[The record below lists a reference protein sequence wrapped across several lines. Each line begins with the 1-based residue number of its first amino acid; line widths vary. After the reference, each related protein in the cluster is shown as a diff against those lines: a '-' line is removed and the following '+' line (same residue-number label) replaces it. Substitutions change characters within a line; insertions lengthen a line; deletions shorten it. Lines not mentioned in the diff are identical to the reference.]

1 MLPGLQEQSAMEDSR
16 HSSDGSLREILA
28 EARRKNRARP
38 RREPKAREL
47 STPATSS
54 TSSTSRGRDVNS
66 NNASLPHP
74 PSRTPTPSRRNKG
87 RQQAG
92 AGVHIRQ
99 EMAGFGQAPAFGAQ
113 ALSTDATNRSVS
125 PFGALLNSSSTFGQQ
140 QQTSVFGAPHPP
152 TSNAF
157 QQPQQPPSFA
167 FPNSATSPPAGSNPS
182 GAGVW
187 GGSNPASNGDVNSKP
202 FATANTA
209 PNPFATQTTTATPP
223 NPFSNAAT
231 ATAATASGS
240 GTASNP
246 FAAPTSA
253 GGFGAP
259 SSIANGPSSLLA
271 KPTESSNQ
279 TGASFAG
286 ATANSQK
293 RKNGFGDAG
302 AMKRLAFDSA
312 TNSFQ
317 NPQTTFAPGSSSN
330 DPVGFGVRDTRK
342 NRNGFSDYLKSREA
356 SGLGSRTT
364 RAHSFDANGV
374 QKSAS
379 AYEKE
384 IRDQLRKDNLHPPAW
399 PRQPGNPANRQAME
413 DHSEK
418 YKKYQA
424 RVRTSLIKAGLIDD
438 PEVRKKLSDAI
449 DFRGICQDMCPEGE
463 KVSRIVEYDVKLA
476 EKTTSPD
483 GLEMWPNP
491 DRMIKSFKRSA
502 AGTDS
507 PLPTEVRSP
516 AALRRTVDYLIDDF
530 LRSDENL
537 PAQHNFLWDRTRA
550 IRKDF
555 IFQNAMSAEERT
567 DQIYCLENIARF
579 HAVALHLLSQEN
591 FAAEDFSEQQE
602 REQLGKTLLSL
613 MQVYDE
619 CKDME
624 GIRMDNEA
632 EFRAYYLLFN
642 AHDPFVMQQM
652 QDWDDK
658 FWFESSEIQT
668 AVTLI
673 EAMQNVWNG
682 RGPLRPQVAL
692 TTGSASFTTYFSV
705 VEDRK
710 VSYTMACFAEIHFTQ
725 IRRQLLKSIHKSY
738 GRVRDGPKDLTAKVL
753 NSILRFD
760 TEEQCVAF
768 LEELEMEF
776 SSDGADEPYLVVERR
791 RSIPGKTIRQS
802 FSGEMVE
809 RKRGGRPLP
818 EVIHTTVFE
827 DASAVVEANFSPD
840 SMFVTQP
847 TGSPGF
853 RASGDSRTNHLDV
866 NFSDDD
872 TPSSSP
878 QPPLKTLSPFQ
889 RPPTTNG
896 FVTSDSNKPALD
908 SAAQNPFS
916 QQASSNPF
924 FQASNTGSNPPT
936 DNTVSNAQPPAFPW
950 TSNPPTESVFG
961 IPPSSESATKPPV
974 EMPKFTWS
982 TTPSD
987 TTATNPPA
995 EGGSGSVF
1003 DFLHKPADTGR
1014 ATFFPDTATSTST
1027 APDIS
1032 SSVFPTKTQ
1041 AAGVKAQTPAIE
1053 SSPLKPLDALPAAA
1067 KDSTSVPPNKLFSIA
1082 GPASAPTHQSSEVS
1096 QPQAPSLFTKPSE
1109 MIKSQP
1115 APVNTPPPPPEP
1127 ATPKDLMGDFA
1138 KWVVLGDNGLM
1149 EEFQEALVA
1158 HLVRG
1163 VFDQHQR
1170 QEEERKQKEEEFRS
1184 WAQAR
1189 KFRIYSLRVRF
1200 FYRWRDIARKL
1211 ALKRV
1216 GRHNRAAM
1224 KQYRETKLAEA
1235 KAAKAKAER
1244 DAQSRAK
1251 RLTGPSSWLDELE
1264 KDRAFKR
1271 ARRESTSRDT
1281 SRRASVTSSNADA
1294 LLATGIFS
1302 GMENQQEL
1310 AANCVRDDDS
1320 LYDALVG
1327 VTIHPNTSQQSMGP
1341 PARPKDPLRS
1351 VRNAAVA
1358 KPAPKPKLSKKAQYL
1373 QDLMSGKH
1381 REDDLISFRSSDSS
1395 RMARSV
1401 PTGGKIT
1408 NFSRYQSSSPRSSAE
1423 PERPRNGP
1431 GSGIKSSYWLLRSRG
1446 LFATP
1451 TGHVLSDKAPRPVM
1465 SNNHEGGSQY
1475 SGDSDAGD
1483 LDDRVLEQDGAYR
1496 ASLGLTG
1503 SRRSTFSVPQSAA
1516 GSPPRHSFLK
1526 PKPSMTRQSLP
1537 AGMSSAS
1544 LLASRHTDGDAV
1556 SQAGSA
1562 VSTLQQDAEE
1572 SLRELKRVAAEL
1584 DSETEWYREQ
1594 NKQLSQGQ

>member
-1 MLPGLQEQSAMEDSR
+1 MEDNR
-16 HSSDGSLREILA
+16 DSSNGSLSEILR
-28 EARRKNRARP
+28 EVRRRNRAK
-38 RREPKAREL
+38 PKRGPLAGEL
-47 STPATSS
+47 GTPATS
-54 TSSTSRGRDVNS
+54 TSSSSSSRGRDVNS
-66 NNASLPHP
+66 SNASNASLPHP
-74 PSRTPTPSRRNKG
+74 PTSKPTPPRRNKG
-87 RQQAG
+87 RPQTG
-92 AGVHIRQ
+92 AGVQ
-99 EMAGFGQAPAFGAQ
+99 TQAVMAGFGQAPAFGAQ

-125 PFGALLNSSSTFGQQ
+125 PFGAPFNSSSTFGQP
-140 QQTSVFGAPHPP
+140 QQTSVFGAPAPA
-152 TSNAF
+152 TNNAF
-157 QQPQQPPSFA
+157 QQSQQPQAFA
-167 FPNSATSPPAGSNPS
+167 FPNNTTNPTAGNNFGGGGGV
-182 GAGVW
+182 GAPNV
-187 GGSNPASNGDVNSKP
+187 ASNGDVNSNP
-202 FATANTA
+202 FAAPNPA
-209 PNPFATQTTTATPP
+209 PNPFATQTTAGAPS
-223 NPFSNAAT
+223 NPFSNAAPAST
-231 ATAATASGS
+231 TASGF
-240 GTASNP
+240 GAPSNP
-246 FAAPTSA
+246 FAAATSA
-253 GGFGAP
+253 SSFGAP
-259 SSIANGPSSLLA
+259 SSTTNGPSNLFA
-271 KPTESSNQ
+271 KPTESLHQ
-279 TGASFAG
+279 EPAPFGGAAP
-286 ATANSQK
+286 NSQK
-293 RKNGFGDAG
+293 RKNGFGDTG
-302 AMKRLAFDSA
+302 AMKRLAFDS

-317 NPQTTFAPGSSSN
+317 KPQTAFGPGSARN
-330 DPVGFGVRDTRK
+330 DPVGFGVKDTRK
-342 NRNGFSDYLKSREA
+342 NRNGFADYLKEREA
-356 SGLGSRTT
+356 SGLGPKTA
-364 RAHSFDANGV
+364 RANSFDANDV
-374 QKSAS
+374 QKSPS
-379 AYEKE
+379 VYEKE
-384 IRDQLRKDNLHPPAW
+384 IRDQLRKDNLNPPAW

-413 DHSEK
+413 DHREK
-418 YKKYQA
+418 YKKYEG
-424 RVRTSLIKAGLIDD
+424 RVRSSLIKAGLIDD

-463 KVSRIVEYDVKLA
+463 KVSRIVEYDVKAA

-537 PAQHNFLWDRTRA
+537 PSQHNFLWDRTRA

-555 IFQNAMSAEERT
+555 IFQNAMSADERT

-619 CKDME
+619 CKDMD
-624 GIRMDNEA
+624 GVRMENEA

-658 FWFESSEIQT
+658 FWFNSSEVQT
-668 AVTLI
+668 VVTLI

-692 TTGSASFTTYFSV
+692 TTGSASFTTYFSI

-725 IRRQLLKSIHKSY
+725 LRRQLLKAIHKAY

-802 FSGEMVE
+802 FSGVMVE
-809 RKRGGRPLP
+809 RKRGGRTLP

-827 DASAVVEANFSPD
+827 EATTSAEETHSPD

-847 TGSPGF
+847 TESPAFGT
-853 RASGDSRTNHLDV
+853 SGEQKSNSLEV

-896 FVTSDSNKPALD
+896 FATSDLNKSVVD
-908 SAAQNPFS
+908 SAPANPFS
-916 QQASSNPF
+916 QAPSKSF
-924 FQASNTGSNPPT
+924 FQGFNTSATTSINNSASN
-936 DNTVSNAQPPAFPW
+936 VKPPAFPW
-950 TSNPPTESVFG
+950 TSNAPTDNPPNN
-961 IPPSSESATKPPV
+961 PPSSESATKPAT
-974 EMPKFTWS
+974 EIPKFPWS
-982 TTPSD
+982 TTPPD
-987 TTATNPPA
+987 TTAGTA
-995 EGGSGSVF
+995 TTEGGSGSVF
-1003 DFLHKPADTGR
+1003 DFLNKPAENSK
-1014 ATFFPDTATSTST
+1014 ATFIPDASIPTSTSSNIFL
-1027 APDIS
+1027 PSI
-1032 SSVFPTKTQ
+1032 PTGDK
-1041 AAGVKAQTPAIE
+1041 
-1053 SSPLKPLDALPAAA
+1053 AA
-1067 KDSTSVPPNKLFSIA
+1067 KTE
-1082 GPASAPTHQSSEVS
+1082 Q
-1096 QPQAPSLFTKPSE
+1096 QAPVPESTETKPSG
-1109 MIKSQP
+1109 
-1115 APVNTPPPPPEP
+1115 VTPPTASDKAAAPPTKSLFDMAPAQMPAEP
-1127 ATPKDLMGDFA
+1127 SSQVSQSPTSSLFAKPSQMFNTNPPTGSSLAPPQPVPPKDLMGDFA
-1138 KWVVLGDNGLM
+1138 NWVVLGDHGLM
-1149 EEFQEALVA
+1149 EEFQEALVT
-1158 HLVRG
+1158 HLVRA

-1170 QEEERKQKEEEFRS
+1170 EEEERKRKEEENRS

-1189 KFRIYSLRVRF
+1189 KFRKYSLRVRF
-1200 FYRWRDIARKL
+1200 FYRWRDTARKL

-1216 GRHNRAAM
+1216 GRHNRAAI
-1224 KQYRETKLAEA
+1224 KHYRETKLAEA
-1235 KAAKAKAER
+1235 KAAKAKAEK
-1244 DAQSRAK
+1244 DELSRTK

-1264 KDRAFKR
+1264 KDRALKR
-1271 ARRESTSRDT
+1271 ARRESMSLDT
-1281 SRRASVTSSNADA
+1281 SRRASITSSNADA

-1302 GMENQQEL
+1302 GMENQRDL
-1310 AANCVRDDDS
+1310 AANCIRDDDS

-1351 VRNAAVA
+1351 VRGAAVT
-1358 KPAPKPKLSKKAQYL
+1358 KPPPKPKLSKKAQYL

-1401 PTGGKIT
+1401 PSGGKVT

-1423 PERPRNGP
+1423 PERPKNGP

-1465 SNNHEGGSQY
+1465 GSPHEGGSQY

-1526 PKPSMTRQSLP
+1526 PKPSMVRQSLP
-1537 AGMSSAS
+1537 AGMSSTS
-1544 LLASRHTDGDAV
+1544 LLV
-1556 SQAGSA
+1556 SQHADIDAASQTGSA

-1594 NKQLSQGQ
+1594 NKQMSQGQQAFGA

>member
-1 MLPGLQEQSAMEDSR
+1 MLPNFREESAMADNRDSP
-16 HSSDGSLREILA
+16 GSLNEILRQV
-28 EARRKNRARP
+28 RRKNRAKP
-38 RREPKAREL
+38 KREPLAGEL
-47 STPATSS
+47 STRATS
-54 TSSTSRGRDVNS
+54 SRGRDVNS
-66 NNASLPHP
+66 NNASLPRP
-74 PSRTPTPSRRNKG
+74 PSSTPTPPLRNKG
-87 RQQAG
+87 RPQTG
-92 AGVHIRQ
+92 AGVQ
-99 EMAGFGQAPAFGAQ
+99 TQTEMAGFGQAPAFGAQ

-125 PFGALLNSSSTFGQQ
+125 PFGAPFNSSSTFGQQ
-140 QQTSVFGAPHPP
+140 QQAPVFGAPAAA

-157 QQPQQPPSFA
+157 PQSQQPPSFA
-167 FPNSATSPPAGSNPS
+167 FPNSATNPPAGNNPS
-182 GAGVW
+182 GGAF
-187 GGSNPASNGDVNSKP
+187 GGSNVGSNGEINSNP
-202 FATANTA
+202 FASANTA
-209 PNPFATQTTTATPP
+209 SNPFATQTTTGTSS
-223 NPFSNAAT
+223 NPFSNATPAAT
-231 ATAATASGS
+231 TASGF

-246 FAAPTSA
+246 FAAATTA
-253 GGFGAP
+253 NNFGAP
-259 SSIANGPSSLLA
+259 SSITNG
-271 KPTESSNQ
+271 SSNVF
-279 TGASFAG
+279 TKTAEISNHAEASFAG

-293 RKNGFGDAG
+293 RKNGFGDTG
-302 AMKRLAFDSA
+302 VMKRLAFDS
-312 TNSFQ
+312 TTSSFQ
-317 NPQTTFAPGSSSN
+317 RPQSTFAPGPSSK
-330 DPVGFGVRDTRK
+330 DPVGFGVKDTRK
-342 NRNGFSDYLKSREA
+342 NRNGFSDYMKVREA
-356 SGLGSRTT
+356 SGLGPKTA
-364 RAHSFDANGV
+364 RAHSFDVNGV

-379 AYEKE
+379 VYEKE
-384 IRDQLRKDNLHPPAW
+384 VRDQLRKDNLHPPAW

-418 YKKYQA
+418 YKKYQG

-449 DFRGICQDMCPEGE
+449 DFKGICQDMCPEGE

-507 PLPTEVRSP
+507 PLPIEVRSP

-530 LRSDENL
+530 LKSDENL
-537 PAQHNFLWDRTRA
+537 PSQHNFLWDRTRA

-579 HAVALHLLSQEN
+579 HAVALHLLSQDN

-624 GIRMDNEA
+624 GMSMENEA

-658 FWFESSEIQT
+658 FWFNSSEVQT

-692 TTGSASFTTYFSV
+692 TTGSASFTTYFSI

-738 GRVRDGPKDLTAKVL
+738 GRVRDGPKDLTAKVI

-802 FSGEMVE
+802 FSGVMVE

-827 DASAVVEANFSPD
+827 EASATAEASYSPD
-840 SMFVTQP
+840 SMFVTQA
-847 TGSPGF
+847 TGTLAFG
-853 RASGDSRTNHLDV
+853 ASGGLRANQVDV
-866 NFSDDD
+866 NFSDDE

-889 RPPTTNG
+889 KPPTTNT
-896 FVTSDSNKPALD
+896 FATLDSSKSVLD
-908 SAAQNPFS
+908 SAPKNPFS
-916 QQASSNPF
+916 QVSSNPF
-924 FQASNTGSNPPT
+924 SQASDKSSTPPT
-936 DNTVSNAQPPAFPW
+936 DNSASNTKPPAFPW
-950 TSNPPTESVFG
+950 TSNPPTDNVLG
-961 IPPSSESATKPPV
+961 NAPSSESVTNPPTQ
-974 EMPKFTWS
+974 MPKFPWS
-982 TTPSD
+982 TTPAD
-987 TTATNPPA
+987 TTASTAPA
-995 EGGSGSVF
+995 DGGPSSVF
-1003 DFLHKPADTGR
+1003 DFLNKQEEKSKVA
-1014 ATFFPDTATSTST
+1014 FFPDAATSTST
-1027 APDIS
+1027 ASGIS
-1032 SSVFPTKTQ
+1032 SSIFPTENQ
-1041 AAGVKAQTPAIE
+1041 AAEAKEQARFLETLTKP
-1053 SSPLKPLDALPAAA
+1053 SSA
-1067 KDSTSVPPNKLFSIA
+1067 
-1082 GPASAPTHQSSEVS
+1082 ASAPASDPYAELSTNPASVAGSAPTQQATGPS
-1096 QPQAPSLFTKPSE
+1096 QPQVSSLFTKPSE
-1109 MIKSQP
+1109 MVKPHP
-1115 APVNTPPPPPEP
+1115 APANTPPPPQP
-1127 ATPKDLMGDFA
+1127 APPKDLMGDFA

-1149 EEFQEALVA
+1149 DEFQEALVT
-1158 HLVRG
+1158 HLVRA
-1163 VFDQHQR
+1163 VFNQHQLE
-1170 QEEERKQKEEEFRS
+1170 EEERKRKEEENRS

-1200 FYRWRDIARKL
+1200 FYRWREIARKL

-1224 KQYRETKLAEA
+1224 KHYREAKLAEA
-1235 KAAKAKAER
+1235 KAAKAKAEK
-1244 DAQSRAK
+1244 DEQSRTK
-1251 RLTGPSSWLDELE
+1251 RLIGPSSWLDELE
-1264 KDRAFKR
+1264 KDRALKR
-1271 ARRESTSRDT
+1271 ARRESMSLDT
-1281 SRRASVTSSNADA
+1281 SRRGSITSSNADA

-1358 KPAPKPKLSKKAQYL
+1358 KPTPKPKLSKKAQYL

-1381 REDDLISFRSSDSS
+1381 REDDLISFRSSNSS

-1401 PTGGKIT
+1401 PTSGKVT

-1423 PERPRNGP
+1423 PERPKNGP

-1465 SNNHEGGSQY
+1465 NNTHEGGSQY

-1544 LLASRHTDGDAV
+1544 LLASRQTDGDAV
-1556 SQAGSA
+1556 SQSGSA

-1572 SLRELKRVAAEL
+1572 SLRELQRVAAEL

-1594 NKQLSQGQ
+1594 NKQLSQGQQAFGT

>member
-1 MLPGLQEQSAMEDSR
+1 MEDNR
-16 HSSDGSLREILA
+16 DSSDGSLSEILRKV
-28 EARRKNRARP
+28 RRRNRARP
-38 RREPKAREL
+38 KREQVAGGEL
-47 STPATSS
+47 GTPATSS
-54 TSSTSRGRDVNS
+54 SRGRDVNS
-66 NNASLPHP
+66 SNASLPHP
-74 PSRTPTPSRRNKG
+74 PTRNPTPPRRNKG
-87 RQQAG
+87 RPQTG
-92 AGVHIRQ
+92 AGVQ
-99 EMAGFGQAPAFGAQ
+99 TQAVMAGLGQAPAFGAQ

-125 PFGALLNSSSTFGQQ
+125 PFGAPFNSSSTFGQPQ
-140 QQTSVFGAPHPP
+140 QQTSVFGAPAPA
-152 TSNAF
+152 TNNAF
-157 QQPQQPPSFA
+157 QQSQQPQAFA
-167 FPNSATSPPAGSNPS
+167 FPNNTTNPAAGNNFGGGGVF
-182 GAGVW
+182 GAPNV
-187 GGSNPASNGDVNSKP
+187 ASNGDVTSNP
-202 FATANTA
+202 FATATTA
-209 PNPFATQTTTATPP
+209 QNPFAMQTTPGAPS
-223 NPFSNAAT
+223 NPFSNTPPAST
-231 ATAATASGS
+231 PASGF
-240 GTASNP
+240 GTSSNP
-246 FAAPTSA
+246 FAAATSA
-253 GGFGAP
+253 NSFGAP
-259 SSIANGPSSLLA
+259 SSTTNGSSSLFA
-271 KPTESSNQ
+271 RPTETSHQ
-279 TGASFAG
+279 GPAPFAG
-286 ATANSQK
+286 AAANSSK
-293 RKNGFGDAG
+293 RKNGFGDTG
-302 AMKRLAFDSA
+302 AMKRLAFDS

-317 NPQTTFAPGSSSN
+317 KPQTAFGPGSSRN
-330 DPVGFGVRDTRK
+330 DSVGFGVKDTRK
-342 NRNGFSDYLKSREA
+342 NRNGFADYLKEREA
-356 SGLGSRTT
+356 SGLGPKTA
-364 RAHSFDANGV
+364 RANSFDINGV
-374 QKSAS
+374 RKSPS

-384 IRDQLRKDNLHPPAW
+384 IRDQLRKDNLNPPAW

-413 DHSEK
+413 DHREK
-418 YKKYQA
+418 YKKYEG
-424 RVRTSLIKAGLIDD
+424 RVRSSLIKAGLIDD

-463 KVSRIVEYDVKLA
+463 KVSRIVEYDVKAA

-537 PAQHNFLWDRTRA
+537 PSQHNFLWDRTRA

-555 IFQNAMSAEERT
+555 IFQNAMSADERT

-624 GIRMDNEA
+624 GVRMENEA

-658 FWFESSEIQT
+658 FWFNSSEVQT
-668 AVTLI
+668 VVTLI

-692 TTGSASFTTYFSV
+692 TTGSASFTTYFSI

-725 IRRQLLKSIHKSY
+725 IRRQMLKAIHKAY

-802 FSGEMVE
+802 FSGVMVE
-809 RKRGGRPLP
+809 RKRGGRTLP
-818 EVIHTTVFE
+818 EVIHMTVFE
-827 DASAVVEANFSPD
+827 EASASAEETHSPD

-847 TGSPGF
+847 TESPAFGT
-853 RASGDSRTNHLDV
+853 SREQKSNSLEV

-896 FVTSDSNKPALD
+896 SATSNLNKSVLD
-908 SAAQNPFS
+908 SAPANPFS
-916 QQASSNPF
+916 QTPSNSFSQGFNTSAIPSTDKS
-924 FQASNTGSNPPT
+924 ASNVKPSTFTWTSNAPT
-936 DNTVSNAQPPAFPW
+936 DNTLN
-950 TSNPPTESVFG
+950 N
-961 IPPSSESATKPPV
+961 PPSSESVTKPAT
-974 EMPKFTWS
+974 EMPKFSWS
-982 TTPSD
+982 TTPPD
-987 TTATNPPA
+987 TTADTTTTEN
-995 EGGSGSVF
+995 GSGSVF
-1003 DFLHKPADTGR
+1003 DFLNKPTENSK
-1014 ATFFPDTATSTST
+1014 ATFIPDASMPTSISSNFFLPSTSAGNQAAKNEQQ
-1027 APDIS
+1027 APVPES
-1032 SSVFPTKTQ
+1032 SETKPLGLTPTIPSDTVAALPTKSLFDM
-1041 AAGVKAQTPAIE
+1041 VPAQTPAE
-1053 SSPLKPLDALPAAA
+1053 QSAEVSQAPTSPLFAKPSQMFSPDPPTSSPLA
-1067 KDSTSVPPNKLFSIA
+1067 PP
-1082 GPASAPTHQSSEVS
+1082 
-1096 QPQAPSLFTKPSE
+1096 
-1109 MIKSQP
+1109 QP
-1115 APVNTPPPPPEP
+1115 AP
-1127 ATPKDLMGDFA
+1127 PKDLMGDFA
-1138 KWVVLGDNGLM
+1138 NWVVLGDHGLM
-1149 EEFQEALVA
+1149 EDFQEALVT
-1158 HLVRG
+1158 HLVRA

-1170 QEEERKQKEEEFRS
+1170 EEEERKQKEEEDRS

-1189 KFRIYSLRVRF
+1189 KFRKYSLRVRF

-1224 KQYRETKLAEA
+1224 KQYREKKLAEA
-1235 KAAKAKAER
+1235 KAAKAKAEK
-1244 DAQSRAK
+1244 DELSRTK

-1264 KDRAFKR
+1264 KDRALKR
-1271 ARRESTSRDT
+1271 ARRESMSLDT
-1281 SRRASVTSSNADA
+1281 SRRASITSSNADA

-1302 GMENQQEL
+1302 GMENQRDL

-1351 VRNAAVA
+1351 VRGAAVI
-1358 KPAPKPKLSKKAQYL
+1358 KPPPKPKLSKKAQYL
-1373 QDLMSGKH
+1373 QDLMSGKR

-1401 PTGGKIT
+1401 PSGGKVT

-1423 PERPRNGP
+1423 PERPKNGP

-1451 TGHVLSDKAPRPVM
+1451 TGHVLSDKAPRPAM
-1465 SNNHEGGSQY
+1465 GNTHDGGSQY

-1483 LDDRVLEQDGAYR
+1483 FDDRVLEQDGAYR

-1503 SRRSTFSVPQSAA
+1503 SRRSTFSVPQSTA

-1526 PKPSMTRQSLP
+1526 AKPSMARQSLP
-1537 AGMSSAS
+1537 AGMSAS
-1544 LLASRHTDGDAV
+1544 LLASQPTDIDVV
-1556 SQAGSA
+1556 SQTGSA

-1594 NKQLSQGQ
+1594 NKQMSQGQQAFGA

>member
-1 MLPGLQEQSAMEDSR
+1 MDDRRE
-16 HSSDGSLREILA
+16 SSDGSLDEILRQV
-28 EARRKNRARP
+28 RRQNRTKP
-38 RREPKAREL
+38 KREPRPGEL
-47 STPATSS
+47 STPATS
-54 TSSTSRGRDVNS
+54 SRGRDVNS

-74 PSRTPTPSRRNKG
+74 PSSTPAPPLRNKG
-87 RQQAG
+87 RPRTG
-92 AGVHIRQ
+92 AGVQ
-99 EMAGFGQAPAFGAQ
+99 TQTEMAGFGQAPAFGAQ

-125 PFGALLNSSSTFGQQ
+125 PFGAPFNSSSTFGQQ
-140 QQTSVFGAPHPP
+140 QQTSVFGAPAGA

-157 QQPQQPPSFA
+157 QQSQQLPSFA
-167 FPNSATSPPAGSNPS
+167 FPNSATNPPAGNNPS
-182 GAGVW
+182 GGAF
-187 GGSNPASNGDVNSKP
+187 GGPNVASNGDVNSNP
-202 FATANTA
+202 FASANTA
-209 PNPFATQTTTATPP
+209 SNPFATQTTTGTSS
-223 NPFSNAAT
+223 NPFSNAAPVPAPAPT
-231 ATAATASGS
+231 TASGF

-246 FAAPTSA
+246 FAAATSA
-253 GGFGAP
+253 NGFGAP
-259 SSIANGPSSLLA
+259 SSTTNGSSNFFA
-271 KPTESSNQ
+271 TPAESSNHAA
-279 TGASFAG
+279 ASFAG
-286 ATANSQK
+286 AAANSQK
-293 RKNGFGDAG
+293 RKNGFGDTG
-302 AMKRLAFDSA
+302 AMKRLAFDST

-317 NPQTTFAPGSSSN
+317 KPQAAFAPGPSSN
-330 DPVGFGVRDTRK
+330 DPVGFGVKDTRK
-342 NRNGFSDYLKSREA
+342 NRNGFSDYLKVREA
-356 SGLGSRTT
+356 SGLGPKTA
-364 RAHSFDANGV
+364 RAHSFDLNGV

-379 AYEKE
+379 VYEKE

-413 DHSEK
+413 DHSDK

-449 DFRGICQDMCPEGE
+449 DFKGICQDMCPEGE

-537 PAQHNFLWDRTRA
+537 PSQHNFLWDRTRA

-579 HAVALHLLSQEN
+579 HAVALHLLSQDN

-619 CKDME
+619 CTDMA
-624 GIRMDNEA
+624 GINMKNEA

-658 FWFESSEIQT
+658 FWFNSSEVQT

-692 TTGSASFTTYFSV
+692 TTGSASFTTYFSI

-710 VSYTMACFAEIHFTQ
+710 VSYAMACFAEIHFTQ
-725 IRRQLLKSIHKSY
+725 IRRQLLKSIHKAY
-738 GRVRDGPKDLTAKVL
+738 GRVRDGPKDLTAKVV

-802 FSGEMVE
+802 FSGVMVE

-827 DASAVVEANFSPD
+827 EGSATAEATYSPD

-847 TGSPGF
+847 TGTPGF
-853 RASGDSRTNHLDV
+853 GASGDSRANNVDV
-866 NFSDDD
+866 NFSDDE

-889 RPPTTNG
+889 KPPTTNS
-896 FVTSDSNKPALD
+896 FATLDSNKSVLD
-908 SAAQNPFS
+908 SAPKNPFSHISSNPFS
-916 QQASSNPF
+916 QASDKS
-924 FQASNTGSNPPT
+924 STPPT
-936 DNTVSNAQPPAFPW
+936 DNSASNTKPPAFPW
-950 TSNPPTESVFG
+950 TSNPPTDSVLG
-961 IPPSSESATKPPV
+961 NPPSSESVTNPPTQ
-974 EMPKFTWS
+974 MPTFSWS
-982 TTPSD
+982 TTPAD
-987 TTATNPPA
+987 TTASTAPA
-995 EGGSGSVF
+995 DGGSGSVF
-1003 DFLHKPADTGR
+1003 DFLNKPAEDSKVS
-1014 ATFFPDTATSTST
+1014 FFPGGSTSTST
-1027 APDIS
+1027 ASGIS
-1032 SSVFPTKTQ
+1032 SSIFPTENQ
-1041 AAGVKAQTPAIE
+1041 AAKAKEQAPVLETLTKPSAAPPA
-1053 SSPLKPLDALPAAA
+1053 PG
-1067 KDSTSVPPNKLFSIA
+1067 SVPNAERSTTPSD
-1082 GPASAPTHQSSEVS
+1082 PVPTPPQQSTEAS

-1109 MIKSQP
+1109 MAKPQP
-1115 APVNTPPPPPEP
+1115 APVNPSPPPPPAP
-1127 ATPKDLMGDFA
+1127 PKDLMGDFA

-1149 EEFQEALVA
+1149 DEFQEALVT
-1158 HLVRG
+1158 HLVRA
-1163 VFDQHQR
+1163 VFNQHQLE
-1170 QEEERKQKEEEFRS
+1170 EEERRRKEEERRS

-1189 KFRIYSLRVRF
+1189 KFRIYSLRVRY
-1200 FYRWRDIARKL
+1200 FYRWREIARKS

-1224 KQYRETKLAEA
+1224 KHYREAKLAEA
-1235 KAAKAKAER
+1235 KAAKAKAEKEE
-1244 DAQSRAK
+1244 QSRTK

-1264 KDRAFKR
+1264 KDRALKR
-1271 ARRESTSRDT
+1271 ARRESMSLDT
-1281 SRRASVTSSNADA
+1281 SRRGSITSSNADA

-1381 REDDLISFRSSDSS
+1381 REDDLISFRSSNSS

-1401 PTGGKIT
+1401 PTGGKVT

-1423 PERPRNGP
+1423 PERPKNGP

-1451 TGHVLSDKAPRPVM
+1451 TGHVLSDKAPRPVI
-1465 SNNHEGGSQY
+1465 NNHHEGGSQY

-1516 GSPPRHSFLK
+1516 GSPPRHNFLK
-1526 PKPSMTRQSLP
+1526 PKPSMARQSLP

-1544 LLASRHTDGDAV
+1544 LLASRQTDGDAV
-1556 SQAGSA
+1556 SQTGSA

-1572 SLRELKRVAAEL
+1572 SLRELQRVAAEL

-1594 NKQLSQGQ
+1594 NKQLSQGQQAFGA

>member
-1 MLPGLQEQSAMEDSR
+1 MEDNR
-16 HSSDGSLREILA
+16 DSSHLYGSLNEILGIV
-28 EARRKNRARP
+28 RSKTRAKP
-38 RREPKAREL
+38 KRELLAGKL

-54 TSSTSRGRDVNS
+54 SRGRDVNS

-74 PSRTPTPSRRNKG
+74 PSRTPTPHPPRRNKR
-87 RQQAG
+87 RQQTG
-92 AGVHIRQ
+92 AGVQ
-99 EMAGFGQAPAFGAQ
+99 TQAGMAGFGQAPAFGAQ

-125 PFGALLNSSSTFGQQ
+125 PFGAPFNSSSTFGQQ
-140 QQTSVFGAPHPP
+140 QQTPAFGAPAPA
-152 TSNAF
+152 TSN
-157 QQPQQPPSFA
+157 
-167 FPNSATSPPAGSNPS
+167 
-182 GAGVW
+182 
-187 GGSNPASNGDVNSKP
+187 P
-202 FATANTA
+202 FASANTA
-209 PNPFATQTTTATPP
+209 SNPFATQATIGASSNPFSGAAPATTTA
-223 NPFSNAAT
+223 
-231 ATAATASGS
+231 SGF

-246 FAAPTSA
+246 FAAATSA
-253 GGFGAP
+253 NSFGAP
-259 SSIANGPSSLLA
+259 SSTANGSSNFFA
-271 KPTESSNQ
+271 NPAESSNHAAA
-279 TGASFAG
+279 TFAG

-293 RKNGFGDAG
+293 RKNGFGDTG
-302 AMKRLAFDSA
+302 AMKRLAFDS
-312 TNSFQ
+312 TTTSFQ
-317 NPQTTFAPGSSSN
+317 KPQTAFTSGPSSN
-330 DPVGFGVRDTRK
+330 NPIGFGVKDTRK
-342 NRNGFSDYLKSREA
+342 NRNGFSDYLKEREA
-356 SGLGSRTT
+356 SGLGPKTA

-374 QKSAS
+374 QKSPS
-379 AYEKE
+379 VYEKE

-399 PRQPGNPANRQAME
+399 PRQPGNPASRQAME

-418 YKKYQA
+418 YKKYQG

-438 PEVRKKLSDAI
+438 PDVRKKLSDAI

-516 AALRRTVDYLIDDF
+516 AALRRTVDYLIDDL

-537 PAQHNFLWDRTRA
+537 PNQHNFLWDRTRA

-624 GIRMDNEA
+624 GVRMESEA

-658 FWFESSEIQT
+658 FWFNSSEVQT

-692 TTGSASFTTYFSV
+692 TTGSASFTTYFSI

-738 GRVRDGPKDLTAKVL
+738 GRVRDGPKDLTATVI

-768 LEELEMEF
+768 LEELEMDF

-802 FSGEMVE
+802 FSGVMVE

-827 DASAVVEANFSPD
+827 DASATAEATYSPD

-847 TGSPGF
+847 SGSPGF
-853 RASGDSRTNHLDV
+853 GASGDPRATHVEV
-866 NFSDDD
+866 NFSDDE

-896 FVTSDSNKPALD
+896 FATSDTNKSVLD
-908 SAAQNPFS
+908 STPKNPFS
-916 QQASSNPF
+916 EASSNPF
-924 FQASNTGSNPPT
+924 FQASNTSSIPQTDDSASN
-936 DNTVSNAQPPAFPW
+936 VQPPAFPW
-950 TSNPPTESVFG
+950 TSKPPTDSIFG
-961 IPPSSESATKPPV
+961 NSPSSESATKPPM
-974 EMPKFTWS
+974 EMPKFSWS
-982 TTPSD
+982 TTPAD
-987 TTATNPPA
+987 TTANNPPA
-995 EGGSGSVF
+995 DVGSGSVF
-1003 DFLHKPADTGR
+1003 DFLNKPAEQSKASSIPDA
-1014 ATFFPDTATSTST
+1014 ATLATTESG
-1027 APDIS
+1027 IS
-1032 SSVFPTKTQ
+1032 SQLFPTPNQSTG
-1041 AAGVKAQTPAIE
+1041 AKAQTPMFGLFPTK
-1053 SSPLKPLDALPAAA
+1053 SSDAPTAPADDENTLPSTNPPSIPGP
-1067 KDSTSVPPNKLFSIA
+1067 DST
-1082 GPASAPTHQSSEVS
+1082 PARQASEAS
-1096 QPQAPSLFTKPSE
+1096 QPQAPSLFTKSSE
-1109 MIKSQP
+1109 MVKPQP
-1115 APVNTPPPPPEP
+1115 VPANPPPPPKP
-1127 ATPKDLMGDFA
+1127 APPKDLMGDFA

-1149 EEFQEALVA
+1149 EEFQEALVT
-1158 HLVRG
+1158 HLVRTAF
-1163 VFDQHQR
+1163 VQHQ
-1170 QEEERKQKEEEFRS
+1170 QEEEERKRKEEENRS
-1184 WAQAR
+1184 WAKAR

-1224 KQYRETKLAEA
+1224 KQYREAKLAEA
-1235 KAAKAKAER
+1235 KAAKAKAEKDELTR
-1244 DAQSRAK
+1244 TK

-1264 KDRAFKR
+1264 KDRALKR
-1271 ARRESTSRDT
+1271 ARRESMSLDT
-1281 SRRASVTSSNADA
+1281 SRRASITSSNADA

-1302 GMENQQEL
+1302 GMDNQHEL

-1327 VTIHPNTSQQSMGP
+1327 VTIHPNPSQQSMGP

-1381 REDDLISFRSSDSS
+1381 REDDLISFRSSNSS

-1401 PTGGKIT
+1401 PTGGKVT

-1451 TGHVLSDKAPRPVM
+1451 TGHVLSDKAPRPAT

-1483 LDDRVLEQDGAYR
+1483 LDDRFLEQDGAYR

-1526 PKPSMTRQSLP
+1526 PKPPMARQSLP

-1544 LLASRHTDGDAV
+1544 LLASRQTDGDAV

-1584 DSETEWYREQ
+1584 DNETEWYREQ
-1594 NKQLSQGQ
+1594 NKQLSQGQQAFGA

>member
-1 MLPGLQEQSAMEDSR
+1 MEDNR
-16 HSSDGSLREILA
+16 DPLHGSLNEILGMVRSK
-28 EARRKNRARP
+28 RRAKP
-38 RREPKAREL
+38 KREPPAGEL
-47 STPATSS
+47 STPVTSS
-54 TSSTSRGRDVNS
+54 SRGRDVNS
-66 NNASLPHP
+66 NNVSLPHP
-74 PSRTPTPSRRNKG
+74 PSRTPTPHPPRRNKR
-87 RQQAG
+87 RQQTG
-92 AGVHIRQ
+92 AGVQ
-99 EMAGFGQAPAFGAQ
+99 TQPEMAGFGQAPAFGAQ

-125 PFGALLNSSSTFGQQ
+125 PFGAPFNSSSTFGQQ
-140 QQTSVFGAPHPP
+140 QQTPAFGAPSPA
-152 TSNAF
+152 TSN
-157 QQPQQPPSFA
+157 
-167 FPNSATSPPAGSNPS
+167 
-182 GAGVW
+182 
-187 GGSNPASNGDVNSKP
+187 P
-202 FATANTA
+202 FASANTA
-209 PNPFATQTTTATPP
+209 SNPFTAQATTGASSNPFSGAAPATTTAPG
-223 NPFSNAAT
+223 F
-231 ATAATASGS
+231 

-246 FAAPTSA
+246 FAAATSA
-253 GGFGAP
+253 NSFGAP
-259 SSIANGPSSLLA
+259 SSITNGSSNFFANPA
-271 KPTESSNQ
+271 ESSNNAAA
-279 TGASFAG
+279 TFAG
-286 ATANSQK
+286 AAANSQK

-302 AMKRLAFDSA
+302 AMKRLAFDSM
-312 TNSFQ
+312 TTSFQ
-317 NPQTTFAPGSSSN
+317 KPQTAFTSGPSSN
-330 DPVGFGVRDTRK
+330 NPIGFGVKDTRK
-342 NRNGFSDYLKSREA
+342 NRNGFSDYLKEREV
-356 SGLGSRTT
+356 SGLGPKTA
-364 RAHSFDANGV
+364 RAHSFDVNGV
-374 QKSAS
+374 QKSPS
-379 AYEKE
+379 VYEKE

-399 PRQPGNPANRQAME
+399 PRQPGNPASRQAME

-438 PEVRKKLSDAI
+438 PDVRKKLSDAI

-483 GLEMWPNP
+483 GLEMWPDP

-537 PAQHNFLWDRTRA
+537 PSQHNFLWDRTRA

-624 GIRMDNEA
+624 GVHMESEA

-658 FWFESSEIQT
+658 FWFNSSEVQT

-692 TTGSASFTTYFSV
+692 TTGSASFTTYFSI

-760 TEEQCVAF
+760 TEEQCIAF
-768 LEELEMEF
+768 LEELEMDF

-802 FSGEMVE
+802 FSGVMVE

-818 EVIHTTVFE
+818 EVIHSTVFE
-827 DASAVVEANFSPD
+827 DASAAAEATYSPD

-847 TGSPGF
+847 SGSPGF
-853 RASGDSRTNHLDV
+853 GASGDPRATHVEV
-866 NFSDDD
+866 NFSDDE

-896 FVTSDSNKPALD
+896 FATSDTNKSVLD
-908 SAAQNPFS
+908 STPKNPFS
-916 QQASSNPF
+916 GVSSNPF
-924 FQASNTGSNPPT
+924 FQASNTSSTPPT
-936 DNTVSNAQPPAFPW
+936 DNSASNAQPPTFPW
-950 TSNPPTESVFG
+950 QSKPPADSIFG
-961 IPPSSESATKPPV
+961 NPPSSESAAKPPI
-974 EMPKFTWS
+974 EMPKFSWS
-982 TTPSD
+982 TTPAD
-987 TTATNPPA
+987 TTASTPPPDV
-995 EGGSGSVF
+995 GSGSVF
-1003 DFLHKPADTGR
+1003 DFLNKPAETSK
-1014 ATFFPDTATSTST
+1014 ASFIPDTATSTTT
-1027 APDIS
+1027 ASGIS
-1032 SSVFPTKTQ
+1032 SHLFSTPDQAAEANAQAPIFESYPTKPSDAPPAPFNDQNSAPSTNPPFI
-1041 AAGVKAQTPAIE
+1041 AGP
-1053 SSPLKPLDALPAAA
+1053 
-1067 KDSTSVPPNKLFSIA
+1067 DSTS
-1082 GPASAPTHQSSEVS
+1082 TQQSSEAS
-1096 QPQAPSLFTKPSE
+1096 QPQVPSLFTKPSE
-1109 MIKSQP
+1109 MVKPQP
-1115 APVNTPPPPPEP
+1115 AQTNPPPPPKP
-1127 ATPKDLMGDFA
+1127 APPKDLMGDFA
-1138 KWVVLGDNGLM
+1138 RWVVLGDNGLM
-1149 EEFQEALVA
+1149 EEFQEALVT
-1158 HLVRG
+1158 HLVRA
-1163 VFDQHQR
+1163 VFDQHQ
-1170 QEEERKQKEEEFRS
+1170 QEEEERKRKEEENRS
-1184 WAQAR
+1184 WAKAR

-1224 KQYRETKLAEA
+1224 KQYREAKLAEA
-1235 KAAKAKAER
+1235 KAAKAKAEK
-1244 DAQSRAK
+1244 DEKSRTK

-1264 KDRAFKR
+1264 KDRALKR
-1271 ARRESTSRDT
+1271 ARRESMSLDT
-1281 SRRASVTSSNADA
+1281 SRRASITSSSADA

-1327 VTIHPNTSQQSMGP
+1327 VTIHPNPSQQSMGP

-1381 REDDLISFRSSDSS
+1381 REDDLISFRSSNSS

-1401 PTGGKIT
+1401 PTGGKVT

-1516 GSPPRHSFLK
+1516 GSPPRQSFLK
-1526 PKPSMTRQSLP
+1526 PKPSMARQSLP

-1544 LLASRHTDGDAV
+1544 LLASRQTDGDAV

-1584 DSETEWYREQ
+1584 DNETEWYREQ
-1594 NKQLSQGQ
+1594 NKQLSQGQQAFGA

>member
-1 MLPGLQEQSAMEDSR
+1 
-16 HSSDGSLREILA
+16 
-28 EARRKNRARP
+28 
-38 RREPKAREL
+38 
-47 STPATSS
+47 
-54 TSSTSRGRDVNS
+54 
-66 NNASLPHP
+66 
-74 PSRTPTPSRRNKG
+74 
-87 RQQAG
+87 
-92 AGVHIRQ
+92 
-99 EMAGFGQAPAFGAQ
+99 
-113 ALSTDATNRSVS
+113 
-125 PFGALLNSSSTFGQQ
+125 
-140 QQTSVFGAPHPP
+140 
-152 TSNAF
+152 
-157 QQPQQPPSFA
+157 
-167 FPNSATSPPAGSNPS
+167 
-182 GAGVW
+182 
-187 GGSNPASNGDVNSKP
+187 
-202 FATANTA
+202 
-209 PNPFATQTTTATPP
+209 
-223 NPFSNAAT
+223 
-231 ATAATASGS
+231 
-240 GTASNP
+240 
-246 FAAPTSA
+246 
-253 GGFGAP
+253 
-259 SSIANGPSSLLA
+259 
-271 KPTESSNQ
+271 
-279 TGASFAG
+279 
-286 ATANSQK
+286 
-293 RKNGFGDAG
+293 
-302 AMKRLAFDSA
+302 MKRLAFDST

-317 NPQTTFAPGSSSN
+317 KPQTAFAGPSSH
-330 DPVGFGVRDTRK
+330 DPVGFGVKDTRK
-342 NRNGFSDYLKSREA
+342 NRNGFSDYLKEREA
-356 SGLGSRTT
+356 SGLGPKTL
-364 RAHSFDANGV
+364 RANSFDVNGV

-379 AYEKE
+379 TYEKE
-384 IRDQLRKDNLHPPAW
+384 IRDQLRKENLHPPTW

-413 DHSEK
+413 DYREK
-418 YKKYQA
+418 YKKYEG

-537 PAQHNFLWDRTRA
+537 PSQHNFLWDRTRA

-624 GIRMDNEA
+624 GVRMENEA

-658 FWFESSEIQT
+658 FWFNSSEVQT
-668 AVTLI
+668 VVTLI

-692 TTGSASFTTYFSV
+692 TTGSASFTTYFSI

-725 IRRQLLKSIHKSY
+725 IRRQLLKAIHRAY
-738 GRVRDGPKDLTAKVL
+738 GRVRDGPKDLTARVL

-760 TEEQCVAF
+760 TEEQCIGF

-776 SSDGADEPYLVVERR
+776 STDGADEPYLVVERR

-802 FSGEMVE
+802 FSGVMVE
-809 RKRGGRPLP
+809 RKRGGRSLP

-827 DASAVVEANFSPD
+827 EATASAEETHSPD
-840 SMFVTQP
+840 SIFVKQP
-847 TGSPGF
+847 TGSPAFGT
-853 RASGDSRTNHLDV
+853 SGDVKANNFEA
-866 NFSDDD
+866 NFSDDE

-878 QPPLKTLSPFQ
+878 KPPVKTLSPFQ
-889 RPPTTNG
+889 IPPTTNA
-896 FVTSDSNKPALD
+896 FATSAPAQSAMD
-908 SAAQNPFS
+908 SAPANPFS
-916 QQASSNPF
+916 QASSNPF
-924 FQASNTGSNPPT
+924 FQASSTSIIPPT
-936 DNTVSNAQPPAFPW
+936 DNSSSTVKPPTFPW
-950 TSNPPTESVFG
+950 TSNAPTDSAQDNN
-961 IPPSSESATKPPV
+961 PTSHAATKPPT
-974 EMPKFTWS
+974 EMPKFPWS
-982 TTPSD
+982 TTPAD
-987 TTATNPPA
+987 ATASTAPA
-995 EGGSGSVF
+995 DGGSGSVF
-1003 DFLHKPADTGR
+1003 DFLNKPAEGSKVSFVPD
-1014 ATFFPDTATSTST
+1014 ATASTST
-1027 APDIS
+1027 APSMFS
-1032 SSVFPTKTQ
+1032 SSLATENQ
-1041 AAGVKAQTPAIE
+1041 AAKAEEQASVLE
-1053 SSPLKPLDALPAAA
+1053 SSLTKPLG
-1067 KDSTSVPPNKLFSIA
+1067 VPPA
-1082 GPASAPTHQSSEVS
+1082 PASDETAALSTNPPSVTVSAPTPTQHSTEVS
-1096 QPQAPSLFTKPSE
+1096 QPLTPPLFTKPSE
-1109 MIKSQP
+1109 MFKPYPDP
-1115 APVNTPPPPPEP
+1115 ANPPPPAQP

-1138 KWVVLGDNGLM
+1138 EWVVLGDHGLM
-1149 EEFQEALVA
+1149 EEFQEALVT
-1158 HLVRG
+1158 HLVRT
-1163 VFDQHQR
+1163 VFDKHQ
-1170 QEEERKQKEEEFRS
+1170 QEEEERKRREEENRS

-1200 FYRWRDIARKL
+1200 FYRWRDIARKR

-1216 GRHNRAAM
+1216 GRHNRAAI
-1224 KQYRETKLAEA
+1224 KHYRETKLAEA
-1235 KAAKAKAER
+1235 KAAKAKAEK
-1244 DAQSRAK
+1244 DEQSRTK

-1264 KDRAFKR
+1264 KDRALKR
-1271 ARRESTSRDT
+1271 ARRESMSLDT
-1281 SRRASVTSSNADA
+1281 SRRASITSSNADA

-1302 GMENQQEL
+1302 GMENQREL

-1327 VTIHPNTSQQSMGP
+1327 VTIHPNPSQQSMGP

-1351 VRNAAVA
+1351 VRGAAVA

-1401 PTGGKIT
+1401 PSGGKVT

-1451 TGHVLSDKAPRPVM
+1451 TGHVLSDKAPRPVT
-1465 SNNHEGGSQY
+1465 SNTQEGGSQY
-1475 SGDSDAGD
+1475 SGDSEAGD

-1526 PKPSMTRQSLP
+1526 PKPPMARQSLP

-1544 LLASRHTDGDAV
+1544 LLNSQHADIDVV
-1556 SQAGSA
+1556 SQTGSA

-1594 NKQLSQGQ
+1594 NKQMSQSQQAFGA

>member
-1 MLPGLQEQSAMEDSR
+1 MEDNR
-16 HSSDGSLREILA
+16 DSSHLFGSLNEILGMV
-28 EARRKNRARP
+28 RSRGRARP
-38 RREPKAREL
+38 KREQLAGEL

-54 TSSTSRGRDVNS
+54 SSRGRDVNS

-74 PSRTPTPSRRNKG
+74 PSRTPTPHPPRRNKR
-87 RQQAG
+87 RQQTG
-92 AGVHIRQ
+92 AGVQ
-99 EMAGFGQAPAFGAQ
+99 TQAEMAGFGQAPAFGAQ

-125 PFGALLNSSSTFGQQ
+125 PFGAPFNSSSTFGQQ
-140 QQTSVFGAPHPP
+140 QQTSAFGAPAPA
-152 TSNAF
+152 TSN
-157 QQPQQPPSFA
+157 
-167 FPNSATSPPAGSNPS
+167 
-182 GAGVW
+182 
-187 GGSNPASNGDVNSKP
+187 P
-202 FATANTA
+202 FASANTA
-209 PNPFATQTTTATPP
+209 SNPFATQTTAGASS
-223 NPFSNAAT
+223 NPFSGAAP
-231 ATAATASGS
+231 ATTTTTASGF

-246 FAAPTSA
+246 FAAATS
-253 GGFGAP
+253 GNSFGAP
-259 SSIANGPSSLLA
+259 SSITNGSSNFFANPA
-271 KPTESSNQ
+271 ESSNNAAA
-279 TGASFAG
+279 TFAG

-293 RKNGFGDAG
+293 RKNGFGDTV
-302 AMKRLAFDSA
+302 AMKRLAFDSTTA
-312 TNSFQ
+312 SFQ
-317 NPQTTFAPGSSSN
+317 KPQAAFPPGPSSN
-330 DPVGFGVRDTRK
+330 NPVGFGVKDTRK
-342 NRNGFSDYLKSREA
+342 NRNGFSDYLKEREA
-356 SGLGSRTT
+356 SGLGPKTA
-364 RAHSFDANGV
+364 RAHSFDVNGV
-374 QKSAS
+374 QKSPS
-379 AYEKE
+379 IYEKE

-418 YKKYQA
+418 YKKYQG

-438 PEVRKKLSDAI
+438 PDVRKKLSDAI

-516 AALRRTVDYLIDDF
+516 AALRRTVDYLIDDL

-537 PAQHNFLWDRTRA
+537 PSQHNFLWDRTRA

-624 GIRMDNEA
+624 GVRMESEA

-658 FWFESSEIQT
+658 FWFNSSEVQT

-710 VSYTMACFAEIHFTQ
+710 VSYTMSCFAEIHFTQ
-725 IRRQLLKSIHKSY
+725 IRRQLLKSIHRSY

-768 LEELEMEF
+768 LEELEMDF
-776 SSDGADEPYLVVERR
+776 SSDGADEAYLVVERR

-802 FSGEMVE
+802 FSGAMVE

-827 DASAVVEANFSPD
+827 DASAFAEATYSPD
-840 SMFVTQP
+840 SMFVPQP
-847 TGSPGF
+847 SGSPGF
-853 RASGDSRTNHLDV
+853 SAGGDPTATHVEV

-878 QPPLKTLSPFQ
+878 QPPLKTFSPFQ

-896 FVTSDSNKPALD
+896 FATSDPNKSILNSTPK
-908 SAAQNPFS
+908 NPFS
-916 QQASSNPF
+916 ELSSNPF
-924 FQASNTGSNPPT
+924 DQAPNTSSTPLT
-936 DNTVSNAQPPAFPW
+936 DNSASNAQPPTFPW
-950 TSNPPTESVFG
+950 SSKPPTGSIFG
-961 IPPSSESATKPPV
+961 NPPSSESATKPPM
-974 EMPKFTWS
+974 EMPKFPWS
-982 TTPSD
+982 TTPAD
-987 TTATNPPA
+987 TTASTKPPDV
-995 EGGSGSVF
+995 GSGSVF
-1003 DFLHKPADTGR
+1003 DFLSKPAEKSK
-1014 ATFFPDTATSTST
+1014 ASFIPDTATSTTT
-1027 APDIS
+1027 ASGI
-1032 SSVFPTKTQ
+1032 
-1041 AAGVKAQTPAIE
+1041 
-1053 SSPLKPLDALPAAA
+1053 SSPLFSTKNQAAEAKAQAPVFESHPTKPSDAPPAPANDQNSVPSTKPLF
-1067 KDSTSVPPNKLFSIA
+1067 TA
-1082 GPASAPTHQSSEVS
+1082 GPDLTPARQPSEAS
-1096 QPQAPSLFTKPSE
+1096 QPQAPSLFGASE
-1109 MIKSQP
+1109 MVKPQP
-1115 APVNTPPPPPEP
+1115 VPANPPPPPKP
-1127 ATPKDLMGDFA
+1127 APPKDLMGDFA

-1149 EEFQEALVA
+1149 EEFQEALVT
-1158 HLVRG
+1158 HLVRT
-1163 VFDQHQR
+1163 VFDQHQ
-1170 QEEERKQKEEEFRS
+1170 QEEEERKRKEEENKSR
-1184 WAQAR
+1184 AKAR

-1216 GRHNRAAM
+1216 GRHNRAAI
-1224 KQYRETKLAEA
+1224 KQYREAKLAEA
-1235 KAAKAKAER
+1235 KAAKAKAEK
-1244 DAQSRAK
+1244 DEQSRTK

-1264 KDRAFKR
+1264 KDRALKR
-1271 ARRESTSRDT
+1271 ARRESMSLDT
-1281 SRRASVTSSNADA
+1281 SRRASITSSNADA

-1327 VTIHPNTSQQSMGP
+1327 VTIHPNPSQQSMGP

-1381 REDDLISFRSSDSS
+1381 REDDLISFRSSNSS

-1401 PTGGKIT
+1401 PTGGKVT

-1465 SNNHEGGSQY
+1465 SHNHEGGSQY

-1516 GSPPRHSFLK
+1516 GSPPRQSFLK
-1526 PKPSMTRQSLP
+1526 PKTSMARQSLP

-1544 LLASRHTDGDAV
+1544 LLASRQTDGDAV

-1584 DSETEWYREQ
+1584 DNETEWYREQ
-1594 NKQLSQGQ
+1594 NKQLSQGQQAFGA

>member
-1 MLPGLQEQSAMEDSR
+1 MEDNR
-16 HSSDGSLREILA
+16 DSSDGTLNEILREV
-28 EARRKNRARP
+28 RRKKRAKP
-38 RREPKAREL
+38 KREQLAGEL
-47 STPATSS
+47 GTPATNSN
-54 TSSTSRGRDVNS
+54 RGRYGNS
-66 NNASLPHP
+66 SNASLPHP
-74 PSRTPTPSRRNKG
+74 PTRSQTPPRRNKG
-87 RQQAG
+87 RSRTG
-92 AGVHIRQ
+92 AGVQ
-99 EMAGFGQAPAFGAQ
+99 TQAVMAGFGQAPAFGAQ

-125 PFGALLNSSSTFGQQ
+125 PFGAPFNSSSNFGQP
-140 QQTSVFGAPHPP
+140 QQTSVFGAPAPA
-152 TSNAF
+152 TNNAF
-157 QQPQQPPSFA
+157 QQSQQPQAFS
-167 FPNSATSPPAGSNPS
+167 FPNNATNPAAGSNF
-182 GAGVW
+182 GGGGVF
-187 GGSNPASNGDVNSKP
+187 GGPNVASNGDVNSNP
-202 FATANTA
+202 FATANTV
-209 PNPFATQTTTATPP
+209 PNPFATQTTAGAP
-223 NPFSNAAT
+223 
-231 ATAATASGS
+231 
-240 GTASNP
+240 SNP
-246 FAAPTSA
+246 FANAAPASTPAS
-253 GGFGAP
+253 GFGAP
-259 SSIANGPSSLLA
+259 SNPFASATSANSFGAPSSTTNGSSNLFA
-271 KPTESSNQ
+271 KPTESSHQ
-279 TGASFAG
+279 GPAPFAG
-286 ATANSQK
+286 AAAISQK
-293 RKNGFGDAG
+293 RKNGFGDTG
-302 AMKRLAFDSA
+302 AMKRLAFDS

-317 NPQTTFAPGSSSN
+317 KPQTAVGPGSSRN
-330 DPVGFGVRDTRK
+330 DPIGFGVKDTRK
-342 NRNGFSDYLKSREA
+342 NRNGFADYLKEREA
-356 SGLGSRTT
+356 SGLRPKTA
-364 RAHSFDANGV
+364 RANSFDVKGV
-374 QKSAS
+374 RKSPS

-384 IRDQLRKDNLHPPAW
+384 IRDQLRKDNLNPPAW

-413 DHSEK
+413 DYREK
-418 YKKYQA
+418 YKKFEG
-424 RVRTSLIKAGLIDD
+424 RVRSSLIKAGLIDD

-463 KVSRIVEYDVKLA
+463 KVSRIVEYDVKAA

-537 PAQHNFLWDRTRA
+537 PSQHNFLWDRTRA

-555 IFQNAMSAEERT
+555 IFQNAMSADERT

-624 GIRMDNEA
+624 GVRMENEA

-658 FWFESSEIQT
+658 FWFSSSEIQT
-668 AVTLI
+668 VVTLI
-673 EAMQNVWNG
+673 EAMQNIWNG

-692 TTGSASFTTYFSV
+692 TTGSASFTTYFSI

-725 IRRQLLKSIHKSY
+725 IRRQLLKAIHKAY

-753 NSILRFD
+753 NSMLRFD

-802 FSGEMVE
+802 FSGAMVE
-809 RKRGGRPLP
+809 RKRGGRTLP

-827 DASAVVEANFSPD
+827 EATAPAEETHSPD
-840 SMFVTQP
+840 SMFVSQP
-847 TGSPGF
+847 TESSVFGTRSEPK
-853 RASGDSRTNHLDV
+853 SNNLEV

-878 QPPLKTLSPFQ
+878 QPPLNTLSPFQ
-889 RPPTTNG
+889 RLPTTNG
-896 FVTSDSNKPALD
+896 FASSDLKKSVLD
-908 SAAQNPFS
+908 SSPANPFS
-916 QQASSNPF
+916 QTPSNSF
-924 FQASNTGSNPPT
+924 FQGFKTSDTPSTGNPASNVKAPT
-936 DNTVSNAQPPAFPW
+936 FPW
-950 TSNPPTESVFG
+950 TSNAPTHNALG
-961 IPPSSESATKPPV
+961 KPPSSESAAKPAT
-974 EMPKFTWS
+974 EMPKFSWS
-982 TTPSD
+982 TTTPD
-987 TTATNPPA
+987 TTAGTSTTDGSSGSMFNLLNNPA
-995 EGGSGSVF
+995 ENNQQSFTPDASINASMSHGIFSSFTSDGNQATKAEKQAPVPGSSET
-1003 DFLHKPADTGR
+1003 KPSGVKPTIAGDKV
-1014 ATFFPDTATSTST
+1014 A
-1027 APDIS
+1027 AP
-1032 SSVFPTKTQ
+1032 PTKSLFDM
-1041 AAGVKAQTPAIE
+1041 GPAQTPAE
-1053 SSPLKPLDALPAAA
+1053 P
-1067 KDSTSVPPNKLFSIA
+1067 
-1082 GPASAPTHQSSEVS
+1082 SSEVS
-1096 QPQAPSLFTKPSE
+1096 QPPRSSLFAMPPQMFNSTPTTDNPLPPP
-1109 MIKSQP
+1109 QP
-1115 APVNTPPPPPEP
+1115 APS
-1127 ATPKDLMGDFA
+1127 KDLMGDFA
-1138 KWVVLGDNGLM
+1138 KWVVLGDHGLM
-1149 EEFQEALVA
+1149 EEFQEALVT
-1158 HLVRG
+1158 HLVRE
-1163 VFDQHQR
+1163 VFHQHQR
-1170 QEEERKQKEEEFRS
+1170 EEEDRKRMEEENRS

-1189 KFRIYSLRVRF
+1189 KFRKYSLRVRF

-1216 GRHNRAAM
+1216 GRHNRAVM

-1235 KAAKAKAER
+1235 KAAKAKAEK
-1244 DAQSRAK
+1244 DQLSRTK

-1264 KDRAFKR
+1264 KDRALKR
-1271 ARRESTSRDT
+1271 ARRESMSLDT
-1281 SRRASVTSSNADA
+1281 SRRASITSSNADA

-1302 GMENQQEL
+1302 GMENQGDL

-1351 VRNAAVA
+1351 VRGAAVT
-1358 KPAPKPKLSKKAQYL
+1358 KPPPKPKLSKKAQYL
-1373 QDLMSGKH
+1373 HDLMSGKH
-1381 REDDLISFRSSDSS
+1381 REDDLISFRSSGSS

-1401 PTGGKIT
+1401 PSGEKVT

-1423 PERPRNGP
+1423 PERPKNGP
-1431 GSGIKSSYWLLRSRG
+1431 GSGIKSPYWLLRSRG

-1451 TGHVLSDKAPRPVM
+1451 TGHVLSDKTPRPVM
-1465 SNNHEGGSQY
+1465 RNTQEGGSQY

-1503 SRRSTFSVPQSAA
+1503 SRRSTFSVPQSSA

-1526 PKPSMTRQSLP
+1526 PKPSIARQSLP
-1537 AGMSSAS
+1537 AGISSTS
-1544 LLASRHTDGDAV
+1544 LLASRHTDIDTV
-1556 SQAGSA
+1556 SQTGSA

-1584 DSETEWYREQ
+1584 DNETGWYREQ
-1594 NKQLSQGQ
+1594 NKQMSQGQQAFGA

>member
-1 MLPGLQEQSAMEDSR
+1 MLPSLQKKSAMEDNRASPN
-16 HSSDGSLREILA
+16 GSLNEILR
-28 EARRKNRARP
+28 EVRKTRAKP
-38 RREPKAREL
+38 KRESAAGEL
-47 STPATSS
+47 STPATS
-54 TSSTSRGRDVNS
+54 SRGRDVNS

-74 PSRTPTPSRRNKG
+74 PSRTPTPHPPRRNKG
-87 RQQAG
+87 RQQTG
-92 AGVHIRQ
+92 AGVQ
-99 EMAGFGQAPAFGAQ
+99 TQAEMAGFGQAPAFGAQ

-125 PFGALLNSSSTFGQQ
+125 PFGAPFNSSSTFGQQ
-140 QQTSVFGAPHPP
+140 QQTPAFGAPAAV

-157 QQPQQPPSFA
+157 QQFQQPQSFA
-167 FPNSATSPPAGSNPS
+167 FQNSAINPPAGNNSSS
-182 GAGVW
+182 GGGF
-187 GGSNPASNGDVNSKP
+187 GGSNVASNGDVNSNP
-202 FATANTA
+202 FASANTA
-209 PNPFATQTTTATPP
+209 SNPFATQAMTGTSSNPFTNSAPTTT
-223 NPFSNAAT
+223 
-231 ATAATASGS
+231 
-240 GTASNP
+240 TASNP
-246 FAAPTSA
+246 FAAATSA
-253 GGFGAP
+253 NSFGAP
-259 SSIANGPSSLLA
+259 SSVANGSSNFFA
-271 KPTESSNQ
+271 KPAQSSNH
-279 TGASFAG
+279 AAAPFAG
-286 ATANSQK
+286 AIANK
-293 RKNGFGDAG
+293 RKNGFGDTG
-302 AMKRLAFDSA
+302 TMKRLAFDSM
-312 TNSFQ
+312 TTSFQ
-317 NPQTTFAPGSSSN
+317 KPQTAFAPGPSSN
-330 DPVGFGVRDTRK
+330 DPVGFGVKDTRK
-342 NRNGFSDYLKSREA
+342 NRNGFSDYLNSREA
-356 SGLGSRTT
+356 SGLGRKTA
-364 RAHSFDANGV
+364 RAHSFDANGA

-379 AYEKE
+379 VYEKE

-399 PRQPGNPANRQAME
+399 PQQPGNPASRQAME

-418 YKKYQA
+418 YKKYQG

-438 PEVRKKLSDAI
+438 PDVRKKLSDAI

-537 PAQHNFLWDRTRA
+537 PSQHNFLWDRTRA

-619 CKDME
+619 CKDMD
-624 GIRMDNEA
+624 GIRMENEA

-658 FWFESSEIQT
+658 FWFNSSEVQT

-682 RGPLRPQVAL
+682 RGPLRPQVPL
-692 TTGSASFTTYFSV
+692 TTGSASFTTYFSI

-710 VSYTMACFAEIHFTQ
+710 VSYAMACFAEIHFTQ
-725 IRRQLLKSIHKSY
+725 IRRQLLKSIHKAY

-753 NSILRFD
+753 NSIFRFD
-760 TEEQCVAF
+760 TEEQCVTF
-768 LEELEMEF
+768 LEDLEMEF

-802 FSGEMVE
+802 FSGSMVE

-827 DASAVVEANFSPD
+827 DASAMAEATHSPD

-847 TGSPGF
+847 AGSPGF
-853 RASGDSRTNHLDV
+853 GASGDPRTNHVEV
-866 NFSDDD
+866 NFSDDE
-872 TPSSSP
+872 TPGSSP

-896 FVTSDSNKPALD
+896 FATPDTNKSVVD
-908 SAAQNPFS
+908 SAPNNLFSGVSGNPFS
-916 QQASSNPF
+916 QAPDASSIPPPNNS
-924 FQASNTGSNPPT
+924 ASNS
-936 DNTVSNAQPPAFPW
+936 QPPSFPW
-950 TSNPPTESVFG
+950 ASNSNSASIFG
-961 IPPSSESATKPPV
+961 NPSSSESATKPPV
-974 EMPKFTWS
+974 EMPKFSWT
-982 TTPSD
+982 TTPAD
-987 TTATNPPA
+987 TTNSTPPA
-995 EGGSGSVF
+995 DGSSGSVF
-1003 DFLHKPADTGR
+1003 DFLNKPAEKSKTS
-1014 ATFFPDTATSTST
+1014 FIPDSATSTNT
-1027 APDIS
+1027 ASGIS
-1032 SSVFPTKTQ
+1032 PPLFPTQNQSAEAKVLAPVPELFPTKSSD
-1041 AAGVKAQTPAIE
+1041 APPA
-1053 SSPLKPLDALPAAA
+1053 PAN
-1067 KDSTSVPPNKLFSIA
+1067 DQNSVPSANPPSVV
-1082 GPASAPTHQSSEVS
+1082 GPAPTAIQQSLEAS
-1096 QPQAPSLFTKPSE
+1096 QPQAPSLFAKPSE
-1109 MIKSQP
+1109 MTKPQP
-1115 APVNTPPPPPEP
+1115 VPANTPPPPPPKP
-1127 ATPKDLMGDFA
+1127 APPQDLMGDFA

-1149 EEFQEALVA
+1149 DEFQEALVA
-1158 HLVRG
+1158 HLVRA

-1170 QEEERKQKEEEFRS
+1170 EEEERKRKEEEHRS

-1224 KQYRETKLAEA
+1224 KHYRETKLAEA
-1235 KAAKAKAER
+1235 KAAKAKAEK

-1251 RLTGPSSWLDELE
+1251 RLTGPSSWLDEME
-1264 KDRAFKR
+1264 KDRALKR
-1271 ARRESTSRDT
+1271 ARRESMSLDT
-1281 SRRASVTSSNADA
+1281 SRRASITSSNADA

-1381 REDDLISFRSSDSS
+1381 REDDLISFRSSNSS

-1401 PTGGKIT
+1401 PTGGKVT

-1423 PERPRNGP
+1423 PERERPRNGP

-1451 TGHVLSDKAPRPVM
+1451 TGHVLSDKAPRPVT
-1465 SNNHEGGSQY
+1465 SNNYEGGSQY

-1496 ASLGLTG
+1496 SLGLTG

-1526 PKPSMTRQSLP
+1526 PKPSMARQSLP

-1544 LLASRHTDGDAV
+1544 LLASRQTDGDAV

-1572 SLRELKRVAAEL
+1572 SLRELRRVAAEL

-1594 NKQLSQGQ
+1594 NKQLSQGQQAFGA

>member
-1 MLPGLQEQSAMEDSR
+1 MEDNR
-16 HSSDGSLREILA
+16 DPLYGSLNEILGMV
-28 EARRKNRARP
+28 RSKTRAKP
-38 RREPKAREL
+38 KREPLADEL
-47 STPATSS
+47 STPAT
-54 TSSTSRGRDVNS
+54 STSRGRDVNS

-74 PSRTPTPSRRNKG
+74 PSRTPTPHPPRRNKR
-87 RQQAG
+87 RQQTG
-92 AGVHIRQ
+92 AGVPTQ
-99 EMAGFGQAPAFGAQ
+99 PEMAGFGQAPAFGAQ

-125 PFGALLNSSSTFGQQ
+125 PFGTPFNSSSTFGQQ
-140 QQTSVFGAPHPP
+140 QQTPAFGAP
-152 TSNAF
+152 A
-157 QQPQQPPSFA
+157 
-167 FPNSATSPPAGSNPS
+167 PAPSNPFAS
-182 GAGVW
+182 A
-187 GGSNPASNGDVNSKP
+187 NPAS
-202 FATANTA
+202 
-209 PNPFATQTTTATPP
+209 NPFATQTTTGASS
-223 NPFSNAAT
+223 NPFSGAAPATTTT
-231 ATAATASGS
+231 APGF

-246 FAAPTSA
+246 FAAATAANS
-253 GGFGAP
+253 FGAP
-259 SSIANGPSSLLA
+259 SSITNGSSNFFANPA
-271 KPTESSNQ
+271 ESSNHAAA
-279 TGASFAG
+279 TFAG

-293 RKNGFGDAG
+293 RKNGFGDTG
-302 AMKRLAFDSA
+302 AMKRLAFDSM
-312 TNSFQ
+312 TTSFQ
-317 NPQTTFAPGSSSN
+317 KPQTAFTSGPSSN
-330 DPVGFGVRDTRK
+330 NPIGFGVKDTRK
-342 NRNGFSDYLKSREA
+342 NRNGFSDYLKEREA
-356 SGLGSRTT
+356 SGLGPKTA

-374 QKSAS
+374 QKSPS
-379 AYEKE
+379 VYEKE

-399 PRQPGNPANRQAME
+399 PRQPGNPASRQAME

-418 YKKYQA
+418 YKKYQG

-438 PEVRKKLSDAI
+438 PDVRKKLSDAI

-476 EKTTSPD
+476 EKTMSPD
-483 GLEMWPNP
+483 GLEMWPDP

-537 PAQHNFLWDRTRA
+537 PSQHNFLWDRTRA

-624 GIRMDNEA
+624 GVRMESEA

-658 FWFESSEIQT
+658 FWFNSSEVQT

-692 TTGSASFTTYFSV
+692 TTGSASFTTYFSI

-768 LEELEMEF
+768 LEELEMDF

-802 FSGEMVE
+802 FSGLMVE

-827 DASAVVEANFSPD
+827 DASATAEATYSPD

-847 TGSPGF
+847 SGSPGF
-853 RASGDSRTNHLDV
+853 GASGDPKATHVEV
-866 NFSDDD
+866 NFSDDE

-878 QPPLKTLSPFQ
+878 QPPLNTLSPFQ

-896 FVTSDSNKPALD
+896 FATLDTNKSVLD
-908 SAAQNPFS
+908 STLKNPFS
-916 QQASSNPF
+916 EASSNPF
-924 FQASNTGSNPPT
+924 FQSSNTSSTRPT
-936 DNTVSNAQPPAFPW
+936 DNPASNAQPLTFPW
-950 TSNPPTESVFG
+950 TSKPPTDSIFG
-961 IPPSSESATKPPV
+961 NPPSSESATKPPM
-974 EMPKFTWS
+974 EMPKFSWS
-982 TTPSD
+982 TTPAD
-987 TTATNPPA
+987 TTASNPPA
-995 EGGSGSVF
+995 DVGSGSVF
-1003 DFLHKPADTGR
+1003 DFLKKPAEESK
-1014 ATFFPDTATSTST
+1014 ASSIPNTATLTTTESG
-1027 APDIS
+1027 IS
-1032 SSVFPTKTQ
+1032 SQLFSTPNQ
-1041 AAGVKAQTPAIE
+1041 AAEAKAQTPMFGLFPTK
-1053 SSPLKPLDALPAAA
+1053 SSDAPTAPAN
-1067 KDSTSVPPNKLFSIA
+1067 DQNSVPPTNPPSFA
-1082 GPASAPTHQSSEVS
+1082 GPDSTPTRQSSEAS
-1096 QPQAPSLFTKPSE
+1096 QPQAPSLFAKSSE
-1109 MIKSQP
+1109 MGKPQP
-1115 APVNTPPPPPEP
+1115 VPANPPPPPKP
-1127 ATPKDLMGDFA
+1127 APPKDLMGDFA
-1138 KWVVLGDNGLM
+1138 KWVVLGDHGLM
-1149 EEFQEALVA
+1149 EEFQEALVT
-1158 HLVRG
+1158 HLVRAAF
-1163 VFDQHQR
+1163 VQHQ
-1170 QEEERKQKEEEFRS
+1170 QEEEERKQKEEEKRS
-1184 WAQAR
+1184 WAKAR

-1224 KQYRETKLAEA
+1224 KQYREAKLAEA
-1235 KAAKAKAER
+1235 KAAKAKAEK
-1244 DAQSRAK
+1244 DEQSRTK

-1264 KDRAFKR
+1264 KDRALKR
-1271 ARRESTSRDT
+1271 ARRESMSLDT
-1281 SRRASVTSSNADA
+1281 SRRASITSSNADA

-1327 VTIHPNTSQQSMGP
+1327 VTIHPNPSQQSMGP

-1381 REDDLISFRSSDSS
+1381 REDDLISFRSSNSS

-1401 PTGGKIT
+1401 PTGGKVT

-1451 TGHVLSDKAPRPVM
+1451 TGHVLSDKAPRPATR
-1465 SNNHEGGSQY
+1465 NNYEGGSQY

-1526 PKPSMTRQSLP
+1526 PKPSMARQSLP

-1544 LLASRHTDGDAV
+1544 PLASRQTDGDAV

-1562 VSTLQQDAEE
+1562 VSTLQQDVEE

-1584 DSETEWYREQ
+1584 DNETEWYREQ
-1594 NKQLSQGQ
+1594 NKQLSEGQPAFGA

>member
-1 MLPGLQEQSAMEDSR
+1 
-16 HSSDGSLREILA
+16 
-28 EARRKNRARP
+28 
-38 RREPKAREL
+38 
-47 STPATSS
+47 
-54 TSSTSRGRDVNS
+54 
-66 NNASLPHP
+66 
-74 PSRTPTPSRRNKG
+74 
-87 RQQAG
+87 
-92 AGVHIRQ
+92 
-99 EMAGFGQAPAFGAQ
+99 MAGFGQAPAFGAQ
-113 ALSTDATNRSVS
+113 ALSTDATNRSAS
-125 PFGALLNSSSTFGQQ
+125 PFGAPITSSSTFGQP
-140 QQTSVFGAPHPP
+140 QQTNAFGAPAAA
-152 TSNAF
+152 TNNVF
-157 QQPQQPPSFA
+157 QQSQKPASFGFLNNA
-167 FPNSATSPPAGSNPS
+167 TNPAISNNSSGGGVFGS
-182 GAGVW
+182 
-187 GGSNPASNGDVNSKP
+187 SNVASNGDANGNP
-202 FATANTA
+202 FATANA
-209 PNPFATQTTTATPP
+209 PSNPFATQVTTGAFS
-223 NPFSNAAT
+223 NPFSNAAPASTT
-231 ATAATASGS
+231 APGF

-246 FAAPTSA
+246 FAA
-253 GGFGAP
+253 AP
-259 SSIANGPSSLLA
+259 STNSFGGPSTVVNGSSNFFA
-271 KPTESSNQ
+271 KPNESSHQ
-279 TGASFAG
+279 GADPFGGAS
-286 ATANSQK
+286 ANTQK
-293 RKNGFGDAG
+293 RKNGFGDTG
-302 AMKRLAFDSA
+302 AMKRLAFDSTA
-312 TNSFQ
+312 NSVQ
-317 NPQTTFAPGSSSN
+317 KSQAQMDSKRVSSSN
-330 DPVGFGVRDTRK
+330 GPVGFGVKDTRK
-342 NRNGFSDYLKSREA
+342 NRNGFSDYLKEREA
-356 SGLGSRTT
+356 IGLGNKTA
-364 RAHSFDANGV
+364 RADSYNVNGA
-374 QKSAS
+374 QKTAS

-413 DHSEK
+413 DHREK
-418 YKKYQA
+418 YKKYEG

-463 KVSRIVEYDVKLA
+463 KVSRIVEYDVKMA

-537 PAQHNFLWDRTRA
+537 PSQHNFLWDRTRA

-619 CKDME
+619 CKDMD
-624 GIRMDNEA
+624 GVHMDNEA

-652 QDWDDK
+652 QDWDDR
-658 FWFESSEIQT
+658 FWFSSHEVQT

-692 TTGSASFTTYFSV
+692 TTGSASFTTYFSI

-725 IRRQLLKSIHKSY
+725 IRRQLLKAIHRAY

-776 SSDGADEPYLVVERR
+776 STDGADEPYLVVERR

-802 FSGEMVE
+802 FSGVMVE

-827 DASAVVEANFSPD
+827 EATASVEETHRPD

-847 TGSPGF
+847 AGTPGF
-853 RASGDSRTNHLDV
+853 STSANLKTNNVDV
-866 NFSDDD
+866 NFSDDE

-878 QPPLKTLSPFQ
+878 KPPIQTLSPFQ
-889 RPPTTNG
+889 KPPTTDG
-896 FVTSDSNKPALD
+896 FATSTPTQSVLNSTPA
-908 SAAQNPFS
+908 NPFS
-916 QQASSNPF
+916 QASSNPF
-924 FQASNTGSNPPT
+924 VQASNTSIVPPT
-936 DNTVSNAQPPAFPW
+936 DNSASNGKAPNFPW
-950 TSNPPTESVFG
+950 TSNPPANSALSHAS
-961 IPPSSESATKPPV
+961 PPEPTTDPPAEVPKSLLSAPPAV
-974 EMPKFTWS
+974 TTAS
-982 TTPSD
+982 TTPAD
-987 TTATNPPA
+987 
-995 EGGSGSVF
+995 GGSGSVF
-1003 DFLHKPADTGR
+1003 DFLLNKPAEKPTVSFIHD
-1014 ATFFPDTATSTST
+1014 ATASTST
-1027 APDIS
+1027 VPSIFSTPSTTGNQTAKAEKQAPVPDS
-1032 SSVFPTKTQ
+1032 SLTNPL
-1041 AAGVKAQTPAIE
+1041 GVSPKPASE
-1053 SSPLKPLDALPAAA
+1053 KVAAA
-1067 KDSTSVPPNKLFSIA
+1067 STNPLFDTGSVQKPKQQSTGVSQPWTPPPLTKSLEMYKPH
-1082 GPASAPTHQSSEVS
+1082 PASAHLP
-1096 QPQAPSLFTKPSE
+1096 PAP
-1109 MIKSQP
+1109 QP
-1115 APVNTPPPPPEP
+1115 AP
-1127 ATPKDLMGDFA
+1127 PKDLMGDFA

-1149 EEFQEALVA
+1149 EDFQEALIT
-1158 HLVRG
+1158 HLVRN
-1163 VFDQHQR
+1163 VFDTYQR
-1170 QEEERKQKEEEFRS
+1170 EEEERKRKEEENRS
-1184 WAQAR
+1184 WARAR

-1216 GRHNRAAM
+1216 GRQNRAAL

-1235 KAAKAKAER
+1235 KAAKAKAEKEE
-1244 DAQSRAK
+1244 QSRIK

-1264 KDRAFKR
+1264 KDRALKR
-1271 ARRESTSRDT
+1271 ARRESMSLDT
-1281 SRRASVTSSNADA
+1281 SRRPSMSSSNADA

-1302 GMENQQEL
+1302 GMENQREL

-1327 VTIHPNTSQQSMGP
+1327 VTIHPNPSQQSMGP

-1351 VRNAAVA
+1351 VRAAAVA

-1401 PTGGKIT
+1401 PSGGKVT

-1423 PERPRNGP
+1423 PERSKHGP
-1431 GSGIKSSYWLLRSRG
+1431 GSGIKSPYWLLRSRG

-1465 SNNHEGGSQY
+1465 SNSREGGSEY

-1483 LDDRVLEQDGAYR
+1483 IDDRVLEQDGAYR

-1526 PKPSMTRQSLP
+1526 PKPAMARQSLP
-1537 AGMSSAS
+1537 AGMSPAS
-1544 LLASRHTDGDAV
+1544 LLASQHVDIDAV
-1556 SQAGSA
+1556 SQTGSA

-1594 NKQLSQGQ
+1594 NKQMSQGQQAFGA

>member
-1 MLPGLQEQSAMEDSR
+1 MADDIDSF
-16 HSSDGSLREILA
+16 DGPLDEILREVG
-28 EARRKNRARP
+28 RKAAGAKP
-38 RREPKAREL
+38 KREPLAVEL
-47 STPATSS
+47 STTA
-54 TSSTSRGRDVNS
+54 SRDRDANS
-66 NNASLPHP
+66 NNARP
-74 PSRTPTPSRRNKG
+74 PQPPTQKTPPPRRNKG
-87 RQQAG
+87 RPQTG
-92 AGVHIRQ
+92 AGVQ
-99 EMAGFGQAPAFGAQ
+99 TQAEMAGFGQAPAFGAQ

-125 PFGALLNSSSTFGQQ
+125 PFGAPFSSPSAFGQP
-140 QQTSVFGAPHPP
+140 QQTPGFGAPAVA

-157 QQPQQPPSFA
+157 QQSQQPPSFA
-167 FPNSATSPPAGSNPS
+167 FPNNATNPPAGTLSS
-182 GAGVW
+182 GAPF
-187 GGSNPASNGDVNSKP
+187 GGSSAASNDQMNGNPFAPAS
-202 FATANTA
+202 TAS
-209 PNPFATQTTTATPP
+209 NPFATQTATATPS
-223 NPFSNAAT
+223 NPFSNAVP
-231 ATAATASGS
+231 AASAFG
-240 GTASNP
+240 APANP
-246 FAAPTSA
+246 FAAATSA
-253 GGFGAP
+253 SGFGAP
-259 SSIANGPSSLLA
+259 SGSTNGSSNVFGRPS
-271 KPTESSNQ
+271 ESSHNA
-279 TGASFAG
+279 TASLSG
-286 ATANSQK
+286 ITANSQK
-293 RKNGFGDAG
+293 RKNGFGDTG
-302 AMKRLAFDSA
+302 AMKRLAFDST

-317 NPQTTFAPGSSSN
+317 KPQTTFAPGSASN
-330 DPVGFGVRDTRK
+330 KSLGFGVKDTRK
-342 NRNGFSDYLKSREA
+342 NRNGFSDYLEERET
-356 SGLGSRTT
+356 SGLGPKTA
-364 RAHSFDANGV
+364 RAQSLVLNGGK
-374 QKSAS
+374 KSA
-379 AYEKE
+379 AVYEKE
-384 IRDQLRKDNLHPPAW
+384 IRDQLHKDKLQPPRW
-399 PRQPGNPANRQAME
+399 PQQPGNPANRQAME
-413 DHSEK
+413 SHSER
-418 YKKYQA
+418 YKNYQG

-449 DFRGICQDMCPEGE
+449 DFKGICQDMCPEGE

-476 EKTTSPD
+476 EKTTSPN
-483 GLEMWPNP
+483 GQEMWPNP

-516 AALRRTVDYLIDDF
+516 AALRRTVDYLIDDL

-537 PAQHNFLWDRTRA
+537 PSQHNFLWDRTRA

-579 HAVALHLLSQEN
+579 HAVALHLLSQDN

-619 CKDME
+619 CEDMAGVNME
-624 GIRMDNEA
+624 NEA

-658 FWFESSEIQT
+658 FWFNSSEIQT

-692 TTGSASFTTYFSV
+692 TTGSASNATYFSI

-725 IRRQLLKSIHKSY
+725 IRRQLVKSIHKAY

-753 NSILRFD
+753 NSMLRFD

-776 SSDGADEPYLVVERR
+776 SSEGADEPYLVVERK

-802 FSGEMVE
+802 FSGVMVE
-809 RKRGGRPLP
+809 RKRGDRPLP

-827 DASAVVEANFSPD
+827 DTSADVDGSRNMD
-840 SMFVTQP
+840 SIFVTQP
-847 TGSPGF
+847 TESSGPFAG
-853 RASGDSRTNHLDV
+853 GDSKATHAEV
-866 NFSDDD
+866 NFSDDE

-878 QPPLKTLSPFQ
+878 QPPSKTLSLFQ

-896 FVTSDSNKPALD
+896 FATSETNKSTLD
-908 SAAQNPFS
+908 SALKNPFAQLSSNPFS
-916 QQASSNPF
+916 QGSNTIGAPSANSPASNPQPTTFPWASSPSTN
-924 FQASNTGSNPPT
+924 SVLGNPPL
-936 DNTVSNAQPPAFPW
+936 S
-950 TSNPPTESVFG
+950 ESV
-961 IPPSSESATKPPV
+961 TKPPA
-974 EMPKFTWS
+974 EMPKFSWS
-982 TTPSD
+982 TTPAEP
-987 TTATNPPA
+987 TANTAPA
-995 EGGSGSVF
+995 DGGSGSVF
-1003 DFLHKPADTGR
+1003 DFLSKPAETSNIS
-1014 ATFFPDTATSTST
+1014 FLPNTATTTST
-1027 APDIS
+1027 AASNVS
-1032 SSVFPTKTQ
+1032 SSLFSTENQAAKIKEQAPLFSTKTSDASPATVNNDQ
-1041 AAGVKAQTPAIE
+1041 NNLPSPDTP
-1053 SSPLKPLDALPAAA
+1053 SSLNSALTP
-1067 KDSTSVPPNKLFSIA
+1067 TQQPP
-1082 GPASAPTHQSSEVS
+1082 EVS
-1096 QPQAPSLFTKPSE
+1096 QQKPTSLFPTSSE
-1109 MIKSQP
+1109 MVKPQLF
-1115 APVNTPPPPPEP
+1115 AATPPPPPQPP
-1127 ATPKDLMGDFA
+1127 APPKDLMGDFA

-1149 EEFQEALVA
+1149 DEFQEALVT
-1158 HLVRG
+1158 HLVRA
-1163 VFDQHQR
+1163 VFNQHQL
-1170 QEEERKQKEEEFRS
+1170 EEAERKQKEEDDRS

-1200 FYRWRDIARKL
+1200 FYRWRENARKS

-1224 KQYRETKLAEA
+1224 KRYREAKLAEA
-1235 KAAKAKAER
+1235 KAAKAQVEKEE
-1244 DAQSRAK
+1244 QSRVK
-1251 RLTGPSSWLDELE
+1251 RLTAPTSWLDELE
-1264 KDRAFKR
+1264 KDRALKR
-1271 ARRESTSRDT
+1271 ARRESMSLDT
-1281 SRRASVTSSNADA
+1281 SRRGSITSSNADA

-1302 GMENQQEL
+1302 GMDNQREL

-1327 VTIHPNTSQQSMGP
+1327 VTLHPNPSQQSMGP

-1358 KPAPKPKLSKKAQYL
+1358 KPAPRPKLSKKAQYL

-1381 REDDLISFRSSDSS
+1381 REDDLISFRSSNSS
-1395 RMARSV
+1395 RLARSV
-1401 PTGGKIT
+1401 PTGGKVT

-1451 TGHVLSDKAPRPVM
+1451 TGHVLSDKVPRPVV
-1465 SNNHEGGSQY
+1465 NNTHETGSQY

-1503 SRRSTFSVPQSAA
+1503 SRRSTFSVPHSAA

-1526 PKPSMTRQSLP
+1526 PNAPATRQSLP
-1537 AGMSSAS
+1537 AGMTSAS
-1544 LLASRHTDGDAV
+1544 LLASRQTDGDAV

-1594 NKQLSQGQ
+1594 NKQMSHGQQAFGA

>member
-1 MLPGLQEQSAMEDSR
+1 MEDNR
-16 HSSDGSLREILA
+16 ESSHGSLNEILA
-28 EARRKNRARP
+28 EVRRKNRAKP
-38 RREPKAREL
+38 KREPAAGEL

-54 TSSTSRGRDVNS
+54 SSRGRDVNS
-66 NNASLPHP
+66 NHASFPHP
-74 PSRTPTPSRRNKG
+74 PSRTPTPHPPRRNKR
-87 RQQAG
+87 RQQTG
-92 AGVHIRQ
+92 AGVHSQ
-99 EMAGFGQAPAFGAQ
+99 AEMAGFGQAPAFGAQ

-125 PFGALLNSSSTFGQQ
+125 PFGAPFNSSSTFGQQ
-140 QQTSVFGAPHPP
+140 QQTPAFGAPAAA

-157 QQPQQPPSFA
+157 QQSQQPMPFG
-167 FPNSATSPPAGSNPS
+167 FPNSATNLPAGNNNP
-182 GAGVW
+182 GGGGGF
-187 GGSNPASNGDVNSKP
+187 GGSNGEVNSNP
-202 FATANTA
+202 FASANTA
-209 PNPFATQTTTATPP
+209 SNPFATQTPAGASS
-223 NPFSNAAT
+223 NPFSNNAPAT
-231 ATAATASGS
+231 TTASGF
-240 GTASNP
+240 GAASNP
-246 FAAPTSA
+246 FAGAALPNS
-253 GGFGAP
+253 FGAP
-259 SSIANGPSSLLA
+259 PSIANGSSNFFA
-271 KPTESSNQ
+271 NPAESSNHAP
-279 TGASFAG
+279 ASFAG
-286 ATANSQK
+286 AAANSQK
-293 RKNGFGDAG
+293 RKNGFGDTG
-302 AMKRLAFDSA
+302 TMKRLAFDS
-312 TNSFQ
+312 TTTSFQ
-317 NPQTTFAPGSSSN
+317 KPQTASN
-330 DPVGFGVRDTRK
+330 NPVGFGVKDTRK
-342 NRNGFSDYLKSREA
+342 NCNGFADYLNSSEA
-356 SGLGSRTT
+356 SGLGPKTA
-364 RAHSFDANGV
+364 RAHSFDVNGAR
-374 QKSAS
+374 KSPS
-379 AYEKE
+379 VYEKE
-384 IRDQLRKDNLHPPAW
+384 ILDQLRKDNLHPPAW

-418 YKKYQA
+418 YKKYQG

-476 EKTTSPD
+476 EKSTSPD

-537 PAQHNFLWDRTRA
+537 PSQHNFLWDRTRA

-619 CKDME
+619 CKDMA
-624 GIRMDNEA
+624 GVRMENEA

-658 FWFESSEIQT
+658 FWFNSTEVQT

-692 TTGSASFTTYFSV
+692 TTGSASFTTYFSI

-725 IRRQLLKSIHKSY
+725 IRRQLLKSIHKAY

-760 TEEQCVAF
+760 TEEQCIAF

-802 FSGEMVE
+802 FSGLMVE

-827 DASAVVEANFSPD
+827 EPSTTTEATYSPD

-853 RASGDSRTNHLDV
+853 GASGEPRAKHLEV
-866 NFSDDD
+866 NFSDDE

-896 FVTSDSNKPALD
+896 FATTDTNKSVLD
-908 SAAQNPFS
+908 SAPKNPFFG
-916 QQASSNPF
+916 NPF
-924 FQASNTGSNPPT
+924 FQASNTGSTPPT
-936 DNTVSNAQPPAFPW
+936 DNSSSNAQPSIFSS
-950 TSNPPTESVFG
+950 TSNPPTNSIFG
-961 IPPSSESATKPPV
+961 NPPSSESATKPPT
-974 EMPKFTWS
+974 EMPKFSWS
-982 TTPSD
+982 TMPAN
-987 TTATNPPA
+987 TTTSTPPA
-995 EGGSGSVF
+995 DGASGSVF
-1003 DFLHKPADTGR
+1003 DFLNKPAENTKVDFTPG
-1014 ATFFPDTATSTST
+1014 TTAPTSTPSSGFSST
-1027 APDIS
+1027 L
-1032 SSVFPTKTQ
+1032 FPTQNQASEAKTQ
-1041 AAGVKAQTPAIE
+1041 APVLE
-1053 SSPLKPLDALPAAA
+1053 SSPTKPSDVPTAPA
-1067 KDSTSVPPNKLFSIA
+1067 KDQNSMPSITPPSVAGPASTPPPQFSEALQPQVPSLFAKPSEMVKPQSVPPN
-1082 GPASAPTHQSSEVS
+1082 
-1096 QPQAPSLFTKPSE
+1096 
-1109 MIKSQP
+1109 
-1115 APVNTPPPPPEP
+1115 PPPPPKP
-1127 ATPKDLMGDFA
+1127 VPPKDLMGDFA

-1149 EEFQEALVA
+1149 EEFQEALVT
-1158 HLVRG
+1158 HLVRA

-1170 QEEERKQKEEEFRS
+1170 EEEERKRKEEEHRS
-1184 WAQAR
+1184 WAQAK
-1189 KFRIYSLRVRF
+1189 KFRKYSLRVRF

-1216 GRHNRAAM
+1216 GRHNRAAI
-1224 KQYRETKLAEA
+1224 KQYREAKLAEA
-1235 KAAKAKAER
+1235 KAAKLKAEK
-1244 DAQSRAK
+1244 DEQSRTK

-1264 KDRAFKR
+1264 KDRALKR
-1271 ARRESTSRDT
+1271 ARRESMSLDT
-1281 SRRASVTSSNADA
+1281 SRRASITSSNADA

-1327 VTIHPNTSQQSMGP
+1327 VTIHPNPSQQSMGP

-1381 REDDLISFRSSDSS
+1381 REDDLISFRSSNSS

-1401 PTGGKIT
+1401 PTGGKVT

-1451 TGHVLSDKAPRPVM
+1451 TGHVLSDKVPRPVT

-1516 GSPPRHSFLK
+1516 GSPSRHSFLK
-1526 PKPSMTRQSLP
+1526 PQPSMSRQSLP
-1537 AGMSSAS
+1537 AGMSTTS
-1544 LLASRHTDGDAV
+1544 LLASRQTDGDAV
-1556 SQAGSA
+1556 SQTGSA
-1562 VSTLQQDAEE
+1562 ISTLQQDAEE

-1594 NKQLSQGQ
+1594 NKQLSQGQQAFGA

>member
-1 MLPGLQEQSAMEDSR
+1 MEDTT
-16 HSSDGSLREILA
+16 SSFEDSLDEIL
-28 EARRKNRARP
+28 RKVGRKTSANP
-38 RREPKAREL
+38 KLEPLASEL
-47 STPATSS
+47 STPA
-54 TSSTSRGRDVNS
+54 SRDRDVNS
-66 NNASLPHP
+66 NNVSLLQSPSQTTQP
-74 PSRTPTPSRRNKG
+74 PRRDTG
-87 RQQAG
+87 WPQTGAG
-92 AGVHIRQ
+92 AETQ
-99 EMAGFGQAPAFGAQ
+99 AEMAGFGQAPAFGAQ
-113 ALSTDATNRSVS
+113 ALSTDAINRSVS
-125 PFGALLNSSSTFGQQ
+125 PFGAPFNSSSTFGQPQ
-140 QQTSVFGAPHPP
+140 QIQQTSVFGAPAAA

-157 QQPQQPPSFA
+157 PQSQQPPSFGFPANATNSSAGFQSGGGA
-167 FPNSATSPPAGSNPS
+167 F
-182 GAGVW
+182 
-187 GGSNPASNGDVNSKP
+187 GGPGMASNGETNSNP
-202 FATANTA
+202 FALASTA
-209 PNPFATQTTTATPP
+209 PNPFATQTSAGNSS
-223 NPFSNAAT
+223 NPFSNAVP
-231 ATAATASGS
+231 ATASGF

-246 FAAPTSA
+246 FAAATSA
-253 GGFGAP
+253 NSFGAP
-259 SSIANGPSSLLA
+259 SNSTNG
-271 KPTESSNQ
+271 SSNFFAKAAEAPDHA
-279 TGASFAG
+279 TAPFAG
-286 ATANSQK
+286 TAANSQK
-293 RKNGFGDAG
+293 RKNGFGDTG
-302 AMKRLAFDSA
+302 ALKRLAFDS
-312 TNSFQ
+312 TTSSFPK
-317 NPQTTFAPGSSSN
+317 PQTSSAPGPASN
-330 DPVGFGVRDTRK
+330 DSVGFGVKDNRK
-342 NRNGFSDYLKSREA
+342 NGNGFADYLKESET
-356 SGLGSRTT
+356 SGPGPKTA
-364 RAHSFDANGV
+364 RAQSLDLRRAK
-374 QKSAS
+374 KSA
-379 AYEKE
+379 AIYEKE
-384 IRDQLRKDNLHPPAW
+384 IRDQLRKDNIHPPGW
-399 PRQPGNPANRQAME
+399 PRQPGNPANRQAM
-413 DHSEK
+413 DDYSDK
-418 YKKYQA
+418 YKRYQG

-449 DFRGICQDMCPEGE
+449 DFKGICQDMCPEGE
-463 KVSRIVEYDVKLA
+463 KVSRIVEFDVKMA

-483 GLEMWPNP
+483 GLEMWPDP

-530 LRSDENL
+530 LKSDENL
-537 PAQHNFLWDRTRA
+537 PSQHGFLWDRTRA

-624 GIRMDNEA
+624 GMDMGNEA

-652 QDWDDK
+652 QDWNNK
-658 FWFESSEIQT
+658 FWFNSNDIQT

-682 RGPLRPQVAL
+682 RGPLKPQVAL
-692 TTGSASFTTYFSV
+692 TTGSASFTTYFSI

-725 IRRQLLKSIHKSY
+725 IRRQLVKSIHRAY

-760 TEEQCVAF
+760 NEQQCVTF

-776 SSDGADEPYLVVERR
+776 SSEGADEPYLVVERR

-802 FSGEMVE
+802 FSGAMVE
-809 RKRGGRPLP
+809 RKRGDRPLP
-818 EVIHTTVFE
+818 EVIHTTVLE
-827 DASAVVEANFSPD
+827 DASATAEDTHSVD
-840 SMFVTQP
+840 SMFVSQSS
-847 TGSPGF
+847 GSLGVS
-853 RASGDSRTNHLDV
+853 ASGDLRASHVDV

-896 FVTSDSNKPALD
+896 FPTSDTNKSVLS
-908 SAAQNPFS
+908 SATPNPFS
-916 QQASSNPF
+916 QASRNPF
-924 FQASNTGSNPPT
+924 FQASSTTSGSSADGSASNAKPPT
-936 DNTVSNAQPPAFPW
+936 FTWASKPSTNSALSD
-950 TSNPPTESVFG
+950 
-961 IPPSSESATKPPV
+961 PSSAEPV
-974 EMPKFTWS
+974 KDSPTQMPKFSWS
-982 TTPSD
+982 TTTAD
-987 TTATNPPA
+987 TTANSVPTDSS
-995 EGGSGSVF
+995 SGSVF
-1003 DFLHKPADTGR
+1003 DFLNKPADTSKSSFLPG
-1014 ATFFPDTATSTST
+1014 TATSYST
-1027 APDIS
+1027 VSSDIS
-1032 SSVFPTKTQ
+1032 STLVPSESQAAQVKEQAPGLASSFPTKTSGAP
-1041 AAGVKAQTPAIE
+1041 AASVNDHNAVPSDNSPSVA
-1053 SSPLKPLDALPAAA
+1053 SSPSLLTQQPSEAPQPKP
-1067 KDSTSVPPNKLFSIA
+1067 
-1082 GPASAPTHQSSEVS
+1082 AP
-1096 QPQAPSLFTKPSE
+1096 LFTQPSE
-1109 MIKSQP
+1109 MAEPTPFP
-1115 APVNTPPPPPEP
+1115 AAPPPPPQPP
-1127 ATPKDLMGDFA
+1127 APPKDLMGDFA

-1149 EEFQEALVA
+1149 DEFQEALVT
-1158 HLVRG
+1158 HLVRA
-1163 VFDQHQR
+1163 VYDQHQV
-1170 QEEERKQKEEEFRS
+1170 EEQERKRKEEDDRS

-1200 FYRWRDIARKL
+1200 FYRWRDNARKS

-1224 KQYRETKLAEA
+1224 KRYREIKSAEA
-1235 KAAKAKAER
+1235 KAAKVKAEK
-1244 DAQSRAK
+1244 DEQSRIK

-1264 KDRAFKR
+1264 KDRASKR
-1271 ARRESTSRDT
+1271 ARRESMSLDT
-1281 SRRASVTSSNADA
+1281 SRRGSITSSNADA

-1302 GMENQQEL
+1302 GMENQREL

-1327 VTIHPNTSQQSMGP
+1327 VTIHPNPSQQSMGP

-1358 KPAPKPKLSKKAQYL
+1358 KSAPKPKLSKKAQYL

-1381 REDDLISFRSSDSS
+1381 KEDDLISFRSSNSS
-1395 RMARSV
+1395 RLTRSV
-1401 PTGGKIT
+1401 PTGGKAT

-1423 PERPRNGP
+1423 PERPKKGP

-1465 SNNHEGGSQY
+1465 NNTYEGGSQY

-1483 LDDRVLEQDGAYR
+1483 LGDRVLEQDGAYR

-1526 PKPSMTRQSLP
+1526 PKSGSARQSLP
-1537 AGMSSAS
+1537 AGISSTS
-1544 LLASRHTDGDAV
+1544 LLASRQTDGDAV
-1556 SQAGSA
+1556 SQTGSA
-1562 VSTLQQDAEE
+1562 VSTLQQDVEE

-1584 DSETEWYREQ
+1584 DSETDWYREQ
-1594 NKQLSQGQ
+1594 NKQLSQGQQAFGA